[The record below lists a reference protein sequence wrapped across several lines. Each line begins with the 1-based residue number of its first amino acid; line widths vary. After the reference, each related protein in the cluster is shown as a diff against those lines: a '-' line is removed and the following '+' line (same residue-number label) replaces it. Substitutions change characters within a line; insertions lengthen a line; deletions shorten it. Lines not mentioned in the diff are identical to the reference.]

1 MKPVVREH
9 IQQLDVSL
17 GGGIVSEKIRVDT
30 IDNPILIIGLGGT
43 GIDALLRL
51 KYQINRRFKLPEDPL
66 SKKKMEKPS
75 NVEFLAFETN
85 EQDRNK
91 RYKGVGLDSI
101 NEFVLLSNAEIGGLL
116 QNRSILEPYITDWL
130 SPELSITD
138 GMNGAAGVRQAGRL
152 LLFTK
157 INQVVQAI
165 DKKIKT
171 LSVGTSKKLMVF
183 LLTGLSGG
191 TGSGCFLD
199 IAYIVRG
206 IIERDYGSAGI
217 DRVNTLGYLFTP
229 DVNLSNKSLSE
240 HTREYIKKNG
250 YAALKEL
257 DYWMNVDARGERFK
271 QQYGNILTVNS
282 PLPPFNLC
290 HLISAT
296 NTEGKLLENAYDYC
310 MNVTAENITNFM
322 ASEEKQSG
330 EEFAIHDYISN
341 IRTNIAQMNKMY
353 PANYDYNIIGA
364 SSAVLPIEEMTTYL
378 AYRLFGKM
386 ESMFEKAPSQEDVE
400 KFARKLGIDLD
411 TMVKTFESRVPE
423 PLPGYQNSER
433 LSYTNV
439 VKNQVINMDTELE
452 QTFLARARE
461 EYIKAKKQLP
471 GEIVQQFSDQVRRIF
486 LHPQQGPFYVSRLL
500 YTEKGFCL
508 LKMLLSYIET
518 LRENLTRIPRDI
530 EAAREQANERL
541 GDAKSAFVS
550 KEKKKNV
557 YIEAKINEY
566 WLMADVER
574 TEQMIE
580 FYEDLYEL
588 LNQENNRIYNVYT
601 EILNA
606 LNAIFAKNGD
616 ILLNGE
622 EQLDHKGN
630 KTYYWNI
637 VSVPDISKVINRMME
652 QKDVEDL
659 IRDFTQELLEHS
671 DRWIKEQEID
681 IVSSISD
688 FLTEKFGDLITKSM
702 EDFLVMKFGQEESIE
717 KFVERKIA
725 SKLDEEA
732 VPVFHLSNS
741 AGNLYFPSWGFVSVP
756 VQAPSI
762 LKGIRNYQSNSIGK
776 SNFTVKESEVKNR
789 IFWLNTKNGVPL
801 FVYTPLKVY
810 EESYERT
817 ILDKEGIGRH
827 LVQTDRANWTY
838 LPSPIPE
845 KSWGETYVNPRVQS
859 YNARVRAEFDRA
871 LGYKIIVEKGV
882 DQNTSNRF
890 AVVYTKPFDL
900 DQLLRAYDMQLGAA
914 KPNLGEVKRAATELK
929 RLLEDGLE
937 QENVKDIFGSINEEL
952 AKENLIRSPEQ
963 IARVRAEL
971 AKYEA
976 IQSKLKELE
985 AVINKNQDEEKWLD
999 QFIEAMYTGTI
1010 CKKGA
1015 LYVYDRDPEEE
1026 AWEPF
1031 ANLMKSVNYVEYEV
1045 YKHFRGLDERSRSTL
1060 LRKSSRRD
1068 QELTASEDISGLLV
1082 KLDDLFGVFLD
1093 ARERLEYEKV
1103 ELADGEERYQF
1114 YKQVASKLND
1124 IRRRLKS

>member
-1 MKPVVREH
+1 MKPIVREH

-66 SKKKMEKPS
+66 SKKKLEKPD

-85 EQDRNK
+85 EQDKGK
-91 RYKGVGLDSI
+91 RYKGIGLDPI

-116 QNRSILEPYITDWL
+116 QNRRILEPYITDWL

-171 LSVGTSKKLMVF
+171 LSVGTNKKLMVF

-199 IAYIVRG
+199 ISYIVRG

-217 DRVNTLGYLFTP
+217 DRVNILGYLFTP

-257 DYWMNVDARGERFK
+257 DYWMNVDSRGERF
-271 QQYGNILTVNS
+271 QQRYGNILTVNS

-296 NTEGKLLENAYDYC
+296 NTEGKLLESAYDYC

-353 PANYDYNIIGA
+353 PANYEYNIIGA

-378 AYRLFGKM
+378 GYRLFNKM
-386 ESMFEKAPSQEDVE
+386 EKMFVKAPSQEDVE
-400 KFARKLGIDLD
+400 KFVRKLGLDLD
-411 TMVKTFESRVPE
+411 TMIKTFESRVPE
-423 PLPGYQNSER
+423 PLPGYENSER
-433 LSYTNV
+433 LSYSNV
-439 VKNQVINMDTELE
+439 VKMQVVNMDTELE
-452 QTFLARARE
+452 QGFLTRARE
-461 EYIKAKKQLP
+461 EYIKMKKQLP
-471 GEIVQQFSDQVRRIF
+471 GEIMDQFADQLRRMF
-486 LHPQQGPFYVSRLL
+486 LHPEQGPFYVSRMI
-500 YTEKGFCL
+500 YTEKGFCI

-518 LRENLTRIPRDI
+518 LRESLHRIPRDI
-530 EAAREQANERL
+530 EAAADQAEQRL

-550 KEKKKNV
+550 KDKKKNF

-566 WLMADVER
+566 WLRADVER

-580 FYEDLYEL
+580 FYEDLYQL
-588 LNQENNRIYNVYT
+588 LNSENNRIYSVFT

-606 LNAIFAKNGD
+606 LNSIFEKNGD
-616 ILLNGE
+616 ILINGD

-637 VSVPDISKVINRMME
+637 VSVPDVAKVISKVME
-652 QKDVEDL
+652 QREVDDL
-659 IRDFTQELLEHS
+659 IRDFTLELLNHS
-671 DRWIKEQEID
+671 NQWVKEQEID
-681 IVSSISD
+681 IVSSISE
-688 FLTEKFGDLITKSM
+688 FLTEKFGDLITQSM
-702 EDFLVMKFGQEESIE
+702 EEFLIMKYGDEEPLE

-725 SKLDEEA
+725 SKLDDEA
-732 VPVFHLSNS
+732 VAVFHLSNS
-741 AGNLYFPSWGFVSVP
+741 AGNLHFPSWGFVSVP

-762 LKGIRNYQSNSIGK
+762 LKGIKNYQNNAIGK
-776 SNFTVKESEVKNR
+776 SNFTIKESQVKNR

-827 LVQTDRANWTY
+827 LVQTERDNWTY

-845 KSWGETYVNPRVQS
+845 KSWGDTYQNERVQR
-859 YNARVRAEFDRA
+859 YNERVRDEFNKA
-871 LGYKIIVEKGV
+871 LQWKVVVEKHI
-882 DQNTSNRF
+882 DENTSNRY
-890 AVVYTKPFDL
+890 ALTTTKAFDL
-900 DQLLRAYDMQLGAA
+900 DSFLAGYDLSLQTA
-914 KPNLGEVKRAATELK
+914 KPNLGEVKRAVMDMK
-929 RLLEDGLE
+929 RMLAEGLE
-937 QENVKDIFGSINEEL
+937 PVSTKDIFGSINEDM
-952 AKENLIRSPEQ
+952 AKENLIRTPKSIDRMRE
-963 IARVRAEL
+963 EL
-971 AKYEA
+971 SKYEA
-976 IQSKLKELE
+976 IAAKVAELE
-985 AVINKNQDEEKWLD
+985 QVLSLHQDEEKVLD
-999 QFIEAMYTGTI
+999 QFIEALYTGTI
-1010 CKKGA
+1010 TKKGA
-1015 LYVYDRDPEEE
+1015 LFVYDRDEEEE

-1031 ANLMKSVNYVEYEV
+1031 ANVMKSRDFVEYEV
-1045 YKHFRGLDERSRSTL
+1045 FQVFRGLDEKRRSTL
-1060 LRKSSRRD
+1060 MRKANRRD
-1068 QELTASEDISGLLV
+1068 TEMTASEDVSALLDR
-1082 KLDDLFGVFLD
+1082 LGEMYEVFLE
-1093 ARERLEYEKV
+1093 ARDRLEYEKI
-1103 ELADGEERYQF
+1103 ELEYGEDAYRF
-1114 YKQVASKLND
+1114 YKEVTSKLHA
-1124 IRRRLKS
+1124 IRRKLR

>member
-1 MKPVVREH
+1 MKPIVREH

-66 SKKKMEKPS
+66 SKKKRDKPD

-85 EQDRNK
+85 EQDRGK
-91 RYKGVGLDSI
+91 KYKGIGLDPL

-171 LSVGTSKKLMVF
+171 LSVGTNKKLMVF

-199 IAYIVRG
+199 ISYIVRG
-206 IIERDYGSAGI
+206 IIERDHGSAGI

-229 DVNLSNKSLSE
+229 DINLSNKSLSE

-257 DYWMNVDARGERFK
+257 DYWMNVDSRGERFQ

-341 IRTNIAQMNKMY
+341 IRTNIAQMNKAY
-353 PANYDYNIIGA
+353 PANYEYNIIGA

-378 AYRLFGKM
+378 GYRLFTKM
-386 ESMFEKAPSQEDVE
+386 EKMFEKAPSQEDTE
-400 KFARKLGIDLD
+400 KFARKIGVDLD
-411 TMVKTFESRVPE
+411 SMVKTFESRIPE
-423 PLPGYQNSER
+423 PLPGFENSER
-433 LSYTNV
+433 LSYNNV
-439 VKNQVINMDTELE
+439 VKHQAINMDTELE

-461 EYIKAKKQLP
+461 EYIKVKKQLP
-471 GEIVQQFSDQVRRIF
+471 GEIVAQFTDQLRRMF
-486 LHPQQGPFYVSRLL
+486 LHPEQGPIYVSRMI

-518 LRENLTRIPRDI
+518 LRENLVRIPRDI
-530 EAAREQANERL
+530 EAARDFSEETL
-541 GDAKSAFVS
+541 SDARSAFIS
-550 KEKKKNV
+550 KDKKKNA
-557 YIEAKINEY
+557 YIDAKINEY
-566 WLMADVER
+566 WLHADLER

-580 FYEDLYEL
+580 FYEDLYAL
-588 LNQENNRIYNVYT
+588 LNAENNRIYNVFT

-606 LNAIFAKNGD
+606 LKSIFEKNGD
-616 ILLNGE
+616 ILINAD
-622 EQLDHKGN
+622 EQADHKGN
-630 KTYYWNI
+630 KTYYWNL
-637 VSVPDISKVINRMME
+637 VSVPDISKVISKIME
-652 QKDVEDL
+652 QKEVDDL
-659 IRDFTQELLEHS
+659 IRDFAAELLDHS
-671 DRWIKEQEID
+671 NQWIKEQELD

-688 FLTEKFGDLITKSM
+688 FLSDKFGDLITQSM
-702 EDFLVMKFGQEESIE
+702 EEFLVMKFGHEESIE
-717 KFVERKIA
+717 KFVERNIA

-762 LKGIRNYQSNSIGK
+762 LKGIRNYQNNAVGK
-776 SNFTVKESEVKNR
+776 SHFTVKESEVKNR
-789 IFWLNTKNGVPL
+789 IFWLNTRNGVPL

-827 LVQTDRANWTY
+827 LVQTDKVNWTY
-838 LPSPIPE
+838 LPSPIPQ
-845 KSWGETYVNPRVQS
+845 KSWGDTYSNSRVRD
-859 YNARVRAEFDRA
+859 YNARIRSEFTRAVE
-871 LGYKIIVEKGV
+871 LNIVKLKDV
-882 DQNTSNRF
+882 DQTTSNRY
-890 AVVYTKPFDL
+890 AVVFTKPLHLADVL
-900 DQLLRAYDMQLGAA
+900 GGYDMQLHAS
-914 KPNLGEVKRAATELK
+914 KPNLGEVQRARAEL
-929 RLLEDGLE
+929 RRMLDEGLV
-937 QENVKDIFGSINEEL
+937 QESTKDIFGSINEEM
-952 AKENLIRSPEQ
+952 AQENLIRSPQ
-963 IARVRAEL
+963 LITRVREEI

-976 IQSKLKELE
+976 ILAKVTELE
-985 AVINKNQDEEKWLD
+985 KVLSQFQGEEKLQD
-999 QFIEAMYTGTI
+999 QFIEAFYTGTI

-1015 LYVYDRDPEEE
+1015 LYVYDRDAEEE

-1031 ANLMKSVNYVEYEV
+1031 ANLMKSQDFVEFEIFEQ
-1045 YKHFRGLDERSRSTL
+1045 FRQLDEKNRSILMRKASRRST
-1060 LRKSSRRD
+1060 
-1068 QELTASEDISGLLV
+1068 EMTASEDITPLLS
-1082 KLDDLFGVFLD
+1082 KLEELYEVFLD
-1093 ARERLEYEKV
+1093 ARDRLEYEKI
-1103 ELADGEERYQF
+1103 ELANGEEAYQF
-1114 YKQVASKLND
+1114 YKQMTSKLYA
-1124 IRRRLKS
+1124 IRRKLKS

>member
-17 GGGIVSEKIRVDT
+17 GGGIVSDKIRVDT
-30 IDNPILIIGLGGT
+30 IDNPMLIIGLGGT

-66 SKKKMEKPS
+66 SKKKRDKPD

-85 EQDRNK
+85 EQDRGK
-91 RYKGVGLDSI
+91 KYKGIGLDPI

-116 QNRSILEPYITDWL
+116 QNRSVLEPYITDWL
-130 SPELSITD
+130 SPEMSITD

-171 LSVGTSKKLMVF
+171 LSVGTNKKLMVF
-183 LLTGLSGG
+183 MLTGLSGG

-206 IIERDYGSAGI
+206 IIERDHGSAGI

-229 DVNLSNKSLSE
+229 DINLSNKSLSE

-257 DYWMNVDARGERFK
+257 DYWMNVDSRGERF
-271 QQYGNILTVNS
+271 QQRYGNILTVNS

-322 ASEEKQSG
+322 ASEEKASG

-353 PANYDYNIIGA
+353 PANYEYNIIGA

-378 AYRLFGKM
+378 AFRLFGKM
-386 ESMFEKAPSQEDVE
+386 DKMFEKAPSQDDVE
-400 KFARKLGIDLD
+400 TFARKLGIDLD

-423 PLPGYQNSER
+423 PLPGYENSER
-433 LSYTNV
+433 LSYNNV

-452 QTFLARARE
+452 QNFLARARE

-471 GEIVQQFSDQVRRIF
+471 GEVVGQFTDQIRRIF
-486 LHPQQGPFYVSRLL
+486 LHPEQGPFYVSRLI
-500 YTEKGFCL
+500 YTEKGFSL

-518 LRENLTRIPRDI
+518 LRENLHRIPRDI

-541 GDAKSAFVS
+541 GDAKSAFIS
-550 KEKKKNV
+550 RDKKKNI

-566 WLMADVER
+566 WLQADIER
-574 TEQMIE
+574 TEQLIE

-588 LNQENNRIYNVYT
+588 LNSENNRIYNVYT

-606 LNAIFAKNGD
+606 LNAIFAKNGE
-616 ILLNGE
+616 ILIQGD
-622 EQLDHKGN
+622 EQADHKGN
-630 KTYYWNI
+630 KTYYWNL
-637 VSVPDISKVINRMME
+637 VSVPDISKVIGKMME
-652 QKDVEDL
+652 SKDVDDL
-659 IRDFTQELLEHS
+659 IRDFTLELLNHS
-671 DRWIKEQEID
+671 NQWVREQDVD

-688 FLTEKFGDLITKSM
+688 FLGEKFGDLITQSM
-702 EDFLVMKFGQEESIE
+702 EDFLIMKFGHEESIE
-717 KFVERKIA
+717 KFVERNIA

-741 AGNLYFPSWGFVSVP
+741 SGNLYFPSWGFVSVP
-756 VQAPSI
+756 VGAPSI
-762 LKGIRNYQSNSIGK
+762 LKGIRNYQNNAVGK
-776 SNFTVKESEVKNR
+776 SHFTVKESQVKNR

-817 ILDKEGIGRH
+817 ILDKEGVGRH
-827 LVQTDRANWTY
+827 LVQTDKANWTY

-845 KSWGETYVNPRVQS
+845 KSWGDIYMNTRVQS
-859 YNARVRAEFDRA
+859 YNARVRAEFVKA
-871 LGYKIIVEKGV
+871 LTLKVIVEKDI

-890 AVVYTKPFDL
+890 AVVMTKPFDL
-900 DQLLRAYDMQLGAA
+900 VEYLRGYDLQLDSA
-914 KPNLGEVKRAATELK
+914 KPNLGEVKRALNEL
-929 RLLEDGLE
+929 RHLLIQGLE
-937 QENVKDIFGSINEEL
+937 KVSSKDIFGSISEDL
-952 AKENLIRSPEQ
+952 AKENLIRTPEL
-963 IARVRAEL
+963 ITRVREEL
-971 AKYEA
+971 AKYDMISA
-976 IQSKLKELE
+976 KASELE
-985 AVINKNQDEEKWLD
+985 QLLTQHQDEEKWFDHL
-999 QFIEAMYTGTI
+999 IEALYTETI
-1010 CKKGA
+1010 TKKGA

-1026 AWEPF
+1026 TWEPF
-1031 ANLMKSVNYVEYEV
+1031 ANLMKSQNYVEFEV
-1045 YKHFRGLDERSRSTL
+1045 FEHFRGLDEKSKSTL
-1060 LRKSSRRD
+1060 LRKAARRGT
-1068 QELTASEDISGLLV
+1068 ELTASEDISSLV
-1082 KLDDLFGVFLD
+1082 TKLDELYEAFLNGRD
-1093 ARERLEYEKV
+1093 QLEYEKI
-1103 ELADGEERYQF
+1103 ELSNGEEIYQF
-1114 YKQVASKLND
+1114 YKQMLSKLND
-1124 IRRRLKS
+1124 IRRKLK

>member
-1 MKPVVREH
+1 MKPIVREH

-17 GGGIVSEKIRVDT
+17 GGGIVSDKIRVDP

-66 SKKKMEKPS
+66 SKKKRDKPD

-85 EQDRNK
+85 EQDRSK
-91 RYKGVGLDSI
+91 RYKGIGLDPI
-101 NEFVLLSNAEIGGLL
+101 NEFVLLSNPEIGGLL

-171 LSVGTSKKLMVF
+171 LSVGTNKKLMVF

-206 IIERDYGSAGI
+206 IIERDHGSAGV

-229 DVNLSNKSLSE
+229 DINLSNKSLSE

-257 DYWMNVDARGERFK
+257 DYWMNVDHRGERFK
-271 QQYGNILTVNS
+271 QQYGNILNVNS

-322 ASEEKQSG
+322 ANEEKQSG

-341 IRTNIAQMNKMY
+341 IRTNIAQMNKVY
-353 PANYDYNIIGA
+353 PANYEYNIIGA

-378 AYRLFGKM
+378 AYRLFDKM
-386 ESMFEKAPSQEDVE
+386 EKMFHQAPTQEEVE
-400 KFARKLGIDLD
+400 KFARKLGVDLD
-411 TMVKTFESRVPE
+411 SIVKTFEARVPE
-423 PLPGYQNSER
+423 PLPGYENSER
-433 LSYTNV
+433 LSYANV
-439 VKNQVINMDTELE
+439 VKSQVVNLDTELE
-452 QTFLARARE
+452 QSFLARARE

-471 GEIVQQFSDQVRRIF
+471 GELLEQFSDQIRRLF
-486 LHPQQGPFYVSRLL
+486 LHPEQGPFYVSRLIH
-500 YTEKGFCL
+500 TEKGFCL

-518 LRENLTRIPRDI
+518 LRENLLRIPREI
-530 EAAREQANERL
+530 EAAQDHAQEKL

-550 KEKKKNV
+550 KEKKKNA

-566 WLMADVER
+566 WLHADVER

-580 FYEDLYEL
+580 FYEDLYDL
-588 LNQENNRIYNVYT
+588 LNRENNRIYSVFT

-606 LNAIFAKNGD
+606 LSSIFSKNGD
-616 ILLNGE
+616 ILTSGE
-622 EQLDHKGN
+622 EQVDHKGN

-637 VSVPDISKVINRMME
+637 VSVPDISKVVSGIME
-652 QKDVEDL
+652 QKDVDDL
-659 IRDFTQELLEHS
+659 IRDFAAELLDNS
-671 DRWIKEQEID
+671 NQWVKEQEID

-688 FLTEKFGDLITKSM
+688 FLSEKFGDLITKSM
-702 EDFLVMKFGQEESIE
+702 EDFLIIKYGQDEPIE
-717 KFVERKIA
+717 KFVERHIA

-741 AGNLYFPSWGFVSVP
+741 TGNLHFPSWGFVSVP
-756 VQAPSI
+756 VKAPSI
-762 LKGIRNYQSNSIGK
+762 LKGIRNYQNNAIGK
-776 SNFTVKESEVKNR
+776 SHFTVKESEVKNR
-789 IFWLNTKNGVPL
+789 IFWLNTRNGVPL

-827 LVQTDRANWTY
+827 LVQTERDNWTY

-845 KSWGETYVNPRVQS
+845 KSWGETYVNPRVKT
-859 YNARVRAEFDRA
+859 YNARVREEFAKA
-871 LGYKIIVEKGV
+871 LALKVIVEKDA
-882 DQNTSNRF
+882 DQNTSSRYS
-890 AVVYTKPFDL
+890 VVFTKPFSLQDKL
-900 DQLLRAYDMQLGAA
+900 AAYDMRLEAA
-914 KPNLGEVKRAATELK
+914 KPNLGEVKRAAVELK
-929 RLLEDGLE
+929 RLLAEGLP
-937 QENVKDIFGSINEEL
+937 QESVKDIFGSINEEM
-952 AKENLIRSPEQ
+952 AKENLIRSPQ
-963 IARVRAEL
+963 LTAAVRQEI
-971 AKYEA
+971 AKYDEIA
-976 IQSKLKELE
+976 AMAAKLDAVLE
-985 AVINKNQDEEKWLD
+985 QHQDEEKWLE
-999 QFIEAMYTGTI
+999 QFIEALYTGTVT
-1010 CKKGA
+1010 KKGA

-1031 ANLMKSVNYVEYEV
+1031 ANLMKSQNYVEYEV
-1045 YKHFRGLDERSRSTL
+1045 FVHFRGLDEKSHSTL
-1060 LRKSSRRD
+1060 MRKASRRAA
-1068 QELTASEDISGLLV
+1068 ELTASENIEPLLQT
-1082 KLDDLFGVFLD
+1082 LDELAARFLEGRD
-1093 ARERLEYEKV
+1093 SLEYERAA
-1103 ELADGEERYQF
+1103 LANGDEMYQF
-1114 YKQVASKLND
+1114 YKQVAAKLND
-1124 IRRRLKS
+1124 IRRRLK

>member
-17 GGGIVSEKIRVDT
+17 GGGIVSDKIRVDT

-66 SKKKMEKPS
+66 SKKKREKPD

-85 EQDRNK
+85 EQDRTK
-91 RYKGVGLDSI
+91 RYKGIGLDPI
-101 NEFVLLSNAEIGGLL
+101 NEFVLLSNPEIGGLL

-171 LSVGTSKKLMVF
+171 LSVGTNKKLMVF

-206 IIERDYGSAGI
+206 IIERDHGSAGI

-229 DVNLSNKSLSE
+229 DINLSNKSLSE

-257 DYWMNVDARGERFK
+257 DYWMNVDSRGERFK

-353 PANYDYNIIGA
+353 PANYEYNIIGA

-386 ESMFEKAPSQEDVE
+386 EKMFQHAPSQEDVE
-400 KFARKLGIDLD
+400 KFARKLGIDLES
-411 TMVKTFESRVPE
+411 MIKTFESRVPE
-423 PLPGYQNSER
+423 PLPGYENSER
-433 LSYTNV
+433 LSFANV
-439 VKNQVINMDTELE
+439 VKSQVVNMDTELE

-471 GEIVQQFSDQVRRIF
+471 GEVLEQFSEQIRRLF
-486 LHPQQGPFYVSRLL
+486 LHPEQGPFYVSRLI

-518 LRENLTRIPRDI
+518 LRENLLRIPRDI
-530 EAAREQANERL
+530 EAAQDQAHEKL

-550 KEKKKNV
+550 KEKKKNA
-557 YIEAKINEY
+557 YIEAKIHEY
-566 WLMADVER
+566 WLHADVER

-580 FYEDLYEL
+580 FYEDLYQL
-588 LNQENNRIYNVYT
+588 LNQENNRIYSVFT

-606 LNAIFAKNGD
+606 LSSIFAKNGD
-616 ILLNGE
+616 ILTSGE
-622 EQLDHKGN
+622 EQVDHKGN

-637 VSVPDISKVINRMME
+637 VSVPDISSVVSGIMDK
-652 QKDVEDL
+652 KDVDDL
-659 IRDFTQELLEHS
+659 IRDFSLELLNNS
-671 DRWIKEQEID
+671 NQWVKEQEID

-702 EDFLVMKFGQEESIE
+702 EDFLVIKYGQDESIE
-717 KFVERKIA
+717 KFVERFIA

-741 AGNLYFPSWGFVSVP
+741 TGNLHFPSWGFVSVP

-762 LKGIRNYQSNSIGK
+762 LKGIRNYQNNAVGK
-776 SNFTVKESEVKNR
+776 SHFTVKESEVKNR
-789 IFWLNTKNGVPL
+789 IFWLNTRNGVPL

-827 LVQTDRANWTY
+827 LVQTDKNNWTY

-845 KSWGETYVNPRVQS
+845 KSWGDTYTNSRVQS
-859 YNARVRAEFDRA
+859 YNSRVREEFAKA
-871 LGYKIIVEKGV
+871 LELKVIVEK
-882 DQNTSNRF
+882 DADHNTSNRYS
-890 AVVYTKPFDL
+890 AVFTKPFDL
-900 DQLLRAYDMQLGAA
+900 ESTLAAYDMRLDAP
-914 KPNLGEVKRAATELK
+914 KPNLGEVKRAAVELR
-929 RLLEDGLE
+929 RLLAEGLP
-937 QENVKDIFGSINEEL
+937 QEGDKDIFGSINEEL
-952 AKENLIRSPEQ
+952 AKENLIRTPEL
-963 IARVRAEL
+963 IARVRQEI
-971 AKYEA
+971 AKYDGIA
-976 IQSKLKELE
+976 AMAAKLDAVLE
-985 AVINKNQDEEKWLD
+985 QHQDEEKWLE
-999 QFIEAMYTGTI
+999 QFIEALYTETI
-1010 CKKGA
+1010 TKKGA

-1031 ANLMKSVNYVEYEV
+1031 ANLMKSRNYVEYEV
-1045 YKHFRGLDERSRSTL
+1045 FTHFRGLDEKNRSAL
-1060 LRKSSRRD
+1060 MRKASRRD
-1068 QELTASEDISGLLV
+1068 AELTASEDIQPLLQT
-1082 KLDDLFGVFLD
+1082 LDEL
-1093 ARERLEYEKV
+1093 AERFQEGRDSLEYEKV
-1103 ELADGEERYQF
+1103 ELANGEEMYQF
-1114 YKQVASKLND
+1114 YRQVAAKLND
-1124 IRRRLKS
+1124 IRRRLK

>member
-1 MKPVVREH
+1 MKPIVREH

-51 KYQINRRFKLPEDPL
+51 KYQINRRFKLPEDPV
-66 SKKKMEKPS
+66 SKRKRDKPE

-91 RYKGVGLDSI
+91 KYKGIGLDPI
-101 NEFVLLSNAEIGGLL
+101 NEFVLLSNAEVGGLL

-157 INQVVQAI
+157 INQVVQSI

-171 LSVGTSKKLMVF
+171 LSVGTNKKLMVF

-199 IAYIVRG
+199 ISYIVRG
-206 IIERDYGSAGI
+206 IIERDHGSAGI

-229 DVNLSNKSLSE
+229 DINLANKSLSE

-257 DYWMNVDARGERFK
+257 DYWMNVDSRGDRFK
-271 QQYGNILTVNS
+271 QQYGSILSVNS

-310 MNVTAENITNFM
+310 MNVTAENITNFIS
-322 ASEEKQSG
+322 SEEKQSG

-341 IRTNIAQMNKMY
+341 IRTNIAQMNKLY

-378 AYRLFGKM
+378 AYRLFAKM
-386 ESMFEKAPSQEDVE
+386 EKMFEQAPTQEDVE

-411 TMVKTFESRVPE
+411 SVIKTFEARVPE
-423 PLPGYQNSER
+423 PLPGFENSER
-433 LSYTNV
+433 LNYSNV
-439 VKNQVINMDTELE
+439 VKMQAVNMDTELE
-452 QTFLARARE
+452 QSFLVRARE
-461 EYIKAKKQLP
+461 EYIKVKKQLP
-471 GEIVQQFSDQVRRIF
+471 GEIVGQFTDQIRRTF
-486 LHPQQGPFYVSRLL
+486 LHPEQGPFYVSRLL

-508 LKMLLSYIET
+508 LKMLLSYIEA
-518 LRENLTRIPRDI
+518 LRESLQRLPRDI
-530 EAAREQANERL
+530 ESAREQAEERM

-550 KEKKKNV
+550 KDKKKNN

-566 WLMADVER
+566 WLHADLER

-580 FYEDLYEL
+580 FYEDLHQL
-588 LNQENNRIYNVYT
+588 LNNENNRIYNVFT
-601 EILNA
+601 EILNV
-606 LNAIFAKNGD
+606 LSSIFSKNGD
-616 ILLNGE
+616 ILLSNE

-630 KTYYWNI
+630 KTYYWNL
-637 VSVPDISKVINRMME
+637 VSVPDISEMISRMME
-652 QKDVEDL
+652 KKDGDDL
-659 IRDFTQELLEHS
+659 IRDFTQELLDHS
-671 DRWIKEQEID
+671 NQWVKEQEID
-681 IVSSISD
+681 IVSSISE
-688 FLTEKFGDLITKSM
+688 FLTDKFGDLITKSM
-702 EDFLVMKFGQEESIE
+702 EDFLVLKYGNEEPIE
-717 KFVERKIA
+717 RFVERNIA

-741 AGNLYFPSWGFVSVP
+741 SGNLHVPSWGFVSVP

-762 LKGIRNYQSNSIGK
+762 LKGIRNYQNNALGK
-776 SNFTVKESEVKNR
+776 SNFTIKESQVKNR
-789 IFWLNTKNGVPL
+789 IFWLNTRNGVPL

-817 ILDKEGIGRH
+817 IMDKEGIGRH
-827 LVQTDRANWTY
+827 LVQTDRVNWTF

-845 KSWGETYVNPRVQS
+845 KSWGDTYVNPRVQN
-859 YNARVRAEFDRA
+859 YNARVRGEFA
-871 LGYKIIVEKGV
+871 KAQGYGIVREKDV
-882 DQNTSNRF
+882 DHTTSNRY
-890 AVVYTKPFDL
+890 AVRLTKPFQLSEVL
-900 DQLLRAYDMQLGAA
+900 DGFNMQLGTA
-914 KPNLGEVKRAATELK
+914 KPLLGEVRRAVQELR
-929 RLLEDGLE
+929 RLLSEGLE
-937 QENVKDIFGSINEEL
+937 LARTKDIFGSYNEEL
-952 AKENLIRSPEQ
+952 AKENLIRSPELLGS
-963 IARVRAEL
+963 VREELVKYQAISEKAAEL
-971 AKYEA
+971 E
-976 IQSKLKELE
+976 QLLHQH
-985 AVINKNQDEEKWLD
+985 QDDEKWLD
-999 QFIEAMYTGTI
+999 QFIEALYTDAI

-1015 LYVYDRDPEEE
+1015 LFVYDRDEEE
-1026 AWEPF
+1026 DAWEPF
-1031 ANLMKSVNYVEYEV
+1031 ANLMKSGRYVEFEV
-1045 YKHFRGLDERSRSTL
+1045 FENFRKLGDKDRSTL
-1060 LRKSSRRD
+1060 LRKASRRVSD
-1068 QELTASEDISGLLV
+1068 MTASEDTAPLV
-1082 KLDDLFGVFLD
+1082 AKLDELFSVFLD
-1093 ARERLEYEKV
+1093 ARERLEYEKS
-1103 ELADGEERYQF
+1103 ELENGEELNQF
-1114 YKQVASKLND
+1114 YKDMTAKLSE
-1124 IRRRLKS
+1124 IRRKLR

>member
-1 MKPVVREH
+1 MKAIVREH

-51 KYQINRRFKLPEDPL
+51 KYQINRRFKLPEDPI
-66 SKKKMEKPS
+66 SKKRMDKPS

-85 EQDRNK
+85 EQDRSK
-91 RYKGVGLDSI
+91 RYKGIGLDPI

-171 LSVGTSKKLMVF
+171 LSVGTNKKLMVF
-183 LLTGLSGG
+183 MLTGLSGG
-191 TGSGCFLD
+191 TGSGTFLD

-206 IIERDYGSAGI
+206 IIERDHGSAGI

-229 DVNLSNKSLSE
+229 DINLANKSLSE

-257 DYWMNVDARGERFK
+257 DYWMNVDSRGERFR
-271 QQYGNILTVNS
+271 QQYGSILSVNS

-341 IRTNIAQMNKMY
+341 IRTNIAQMNKAY
-353 PANYDYNIIGA
+353 PANYEYNIIGA

-386 ESMFEKAPSQEDVE
+386 EKMFQKAPSQDDVE
-400 KFARKLGIDLD
+400 NFARKLGIDLD
-411 TMVKTFESRVPE
+411 TIVKTFESRVPE
-423 PLPGYQNSER
+423 PLPGFQNSER
-433 LSYTNV
+433 LSYANV
-439 VKNQVINMDTELE
+439 VKQQVVNMDTELE
-452 QTFLARARE
+452 QSFLARARE

-471 GEIVQQFSDQVRRIF
+471 GEVIGQFTEQVRRIF
-486 LHPQQGPFYVSRLL
+486 LHPEQGPFYVSRLIF
-500 YTEKGFCL
+500 TEKGFSL

-530 EAAREQANERL
+530 EAAREQSEEKF

-550 KEKKKNV
+550 KDKKKNT
-557 YIEAKINEY
+557 YIEAKINEF
-566 WLMADVER
+566 WLHADVER

-588 LNQENNRIYNVYT
+588 LNKENNRIYNVFT

-606 LNAIFAKNGD
+606 LNSIFAKNGD
-616 ILLNGE
+616 ILLNSD
-622 EQLDHKGN
+622 EQEDHKGN

-637 VSVPDISKVINRMME
+637 VSVPDISKVVGELME
-652 QKDVEDL
+652 SKDVDDL
-659 IRDFTQELLEHS
+659 IRDFSQELLDHS
-671 DRWIKEQEID
+671 NLWIKEQDMD
-681 IVSSISD
+681 IVSSISE
-688 FLTEKFGDLITKSM
+688 FLTTKFGDLITQSM
-702 EDFLVMKFGQEESIE
+702 EDFLLMKYGQDESIE
-717 KFVERKIA
+717 KFVERQIA
-725 SKLDEEA
+725 NKLDDEA

-741 AGNLYFPSWGFVSVP
+741 SGHLYFPSWGFVSVP

-762 LKGIRNYQSNSIGK
+762 LKGIRNYQNNAVGK
-776 SNFTVKESEVKNR
+776 SHFTVKESQVKNR

-827 LVQTDRANWTY
+827 LVQTEHANWTY

-845 KSWGETYVNPRVQS
+845 KSWGDVYTNARVRT
-859 YNARVRAEFDRA
+859 YNARVRTEFKQA
-871 LGYKIIVEKGV
+871 LERKIITEKGL
-882 DQNTSNRF
+882 DQNTSSRYT
-890 AVVYTKPFDL
+890 VIMTKPF
-900 DQLLRAYDMQLGAA
+900 QLRDVLGAYDMQIASA
-914 KPNLGEVKRAATELK
+914 KPNLGEVKRALNELK
-929 RLLEDGLE
+929 RILAEGIE
-937 QENVKDIFGSINEEL
+937 REGTKDIFGSINEDM
-952 AKENLIRSPEQ
+952 AQENLIRSPEL
-963 IARVRAEL
+963 IARVRE
-971 AKYEA
+971 
-976 IQSKLKELE
+976 ELE
-985 AVINKNQDEEKWLD
+985 KYREIQEQAKALSTLLGQHQDEEKWLD
-999 QFIEAMYTGTI
+999 HFIEAMYTGTI
-1010 CKKGA
+1010 IKKGA

-1031 ANLMKSVNYVEYEV
+1031 ANLMKSRNYAEYEV
-1045 YKHFRGLDERSRSTL
+1045 YGNFRGLDEKSRSTL
-1060 LRKSSRRD
+1060 LRKSSRREA
-1068 QELTASEDISGLLV
+1068 ELTSAEDIHPLLSR
-1082 KLDDLFGVFLD
+1082 LEELYTSFLESRD
-1093 ARERLEYEKV
+1093 RLEYERV
-1103 ELADGEERYQF
+1103 ELANGEEAYSF
-1114 YKQVASKLND
+1114 YKEMTTKLND
-1124 IRRRLKS
+1124 IRKRLK

>member
-1 MKPVVREH
+1 MKPIVREH

-17 GGGIVSEKIRVDT
+17 GGGIVSDKIRVDP

-66 SKKKMEKPS
+66 SKKKRDKPD

-85 EQDRNK
+85 EQDRSK
-91 RYKGVGLDSI
+91 RYKGIGLDPI
-101 NEFVLLSNAEIGGLL
+101 NEFVLLSNPEIGGLL

-171 LSVGTSKKLMVF
+171 LSVGTNKKLMVF

-206 IIERDYGSAGI
+206 IIERDHGSAGV

-229 DVNLSNKSLSE
+229 DINLSNKSLSE

-257 DYWMNVDARGERFK
+257 DYWMNVDHRGERFK
-271 QQYGNILTVNS
+271 QQYGNILNVNS

-322 ASEEKQSG
+322 ANEEKQSG

-341 IRTNIAQMNKMY
+341 IRTNIAQMNKVY
-353 PANYDYNIIGA
+353 PANYEYNIIGA

-378 AYRLFGKM
+378 AYRLFDKM
-386 ESMFEKAPSQEDVE
+386 EKMFHQAPTQEEVE
-400 KFARKLGIDLD
+400 KFARKLGVDLD
-411 TMVKTFESRVPE
+411 SIVKTFEARVPE
-423 PLPGYQNSER
+423 PLPGYENSER
-433 LSYTNV
+433 LSYANV
-439 VKNQVINMDTELE
+439 VKSQVVNLDTELE
-452 QTFLARARE
+452 QSFLARARE

-471 GEIVQQFSDQVRRIF
+471 GELLEQFSDQIRRLF
-486 LHPQQGPFYVSRLL
+486 LHPEQGPFYVSRLIH
-500 YTEKGFCL
+500 TEKGFCL

-518 LRENLTRIPRDI
+518 LRENLLRIPREI
-530 EAAREQANERL
+530 EAAQDHAQEKL

-550 KEKKKNV
+550 KEKKKNA

-566 WLMADVER
+566 WLHADVER

-580 FYEDLYEL
+580 FYEDLYDL
-588 LNQENNRIYNVYT
+588 LNRENNRIYSVFT

-606 LNAIFAKNGD
+606 LSSIFSKNGD
-616 ILLNGE
+616 ILTSGE
-622 EQLDHKGN
+622 EQVDHKGN

-637 VSVPDISKVINRMME
+637 VSVPDISKVVSGIME
-652 QKDVEDL
+652 QKDVDDL
-659 IRDFTQELLEHS
+659 IRDFAAELLDNS
-671 DRWIKEQEID
+671 NQWVKEQEID

-688 FLTEKFGDLITKSM
+688 FLSEKFGDLITKSM
-702 EDFLVMKFGQEESIE
+702 EDFLIIKYGQDEPIE
-717 KFVERKIA
+717 KFVERHIA

-741 AGNLYFPSWGFVSVP
+741 TGNLHFPSWGFVSVP
-756 VQAPSI
+756 VKAPSI
-762 LKGIRNYQSNSIGK
+762 LKGIRNYQNNAIGK
-776 SNFTVKESEVKNR
+776 SHFTVKESEVKNR
-789 IFWLNTKNGVPL
+789 IFWLNTRNGVPL

-827 LVQTDRANWTY
+827 LVQTEKNNWTY

-845 KSWGETYVNPRVQS
+845 KSWGETYVNPRVKT
-859 YNARVRAEFDRA
+859 YNGRVREEFAKA
-871 LGYKIIVEKGV
+871 LALKVIVEKDA
-882 DQNTSNRF
+882 DQNTSSRYS
-890 AVVYTKPFDL
+890 VVFTKPFSLQDKL
-900 DQLLRAYDMQLGAA
+900 AAYDMRLEAA
-914 KPNLGEVKRAATELK
+914 KPNLGEVKRAAVELK
-929 RLLEDGLE
+929 RLLAEGLP
-937 QENVKDIFGSINEEL
+937 QESVKDIFGSINEEM
-952 AKENLIRSPEQ
+952 AKENLIRSPQ
-963 IARVRAEL
+963 LTAAVRQEI
-971 AKYEA
+971 AKYDEIA
-976 IQSKLKELE
+976 AMAAKLDAVLE
-985 AVINKNQDEEKWLD
+985 QHQDEEKWLE
-999 QFIEAMYTGTI
+999 QFIEALYTGTVT
-1010 CKKGA
+1010 KKGA

-1031 ANLMKSVNYVEYEV
+1031 ANLMKSQNYVEYEV
-1045 YKHFRGLDERSRSTL
+1045 FVHFRGLDEKSHSTL
-1060 LRKSSRRD
+1060 MRKASRRAA
-1068 QELTASEDISGLLV
+1068 ELTASENIEPLLQT
-1082 KLDDLFGVFLD
+1082 LDELAARFLEGRD
-1093 ARERLEYEKV
+1093 SLEYERAA
-1103 ELADGEERYQF
+1103 LANGDEMYQF
-1114 YKQVASKLND
+1114 YKQVAAKLND
-1124 IRRRLKS
+1124 IRRRLK

>member
-17 GGGIVSEKIRVDT
+17 GGGIVSDKIRVET

-66 SKKKMEKPS
+66 SKKKREKPD

-85 EQDRNK
+85 EQDRSK
-91 RYKGVGLDSI
+91 KYKGIGLDPL

-116 QNRSILEPYITDWL
+116 QNRSILEPYITEWL

-171 LSVGTSKKLMVF
+171 LSVGTNKKLMVF
-183 LLTGLSGG
+183 LLSGLSGG

-199 IAYIVRG
+199 ISYIVRG
-206 IIERDYGSAGI
+206 IIERDHGSAGI

-257 DYWMNVDARGERFK
+257 DYWMNVDSRGERF
-271 QQYGNILTVNS
+271 QQKYGNILTVNS

-296 NTEGKLLENAYDYC
+296 NTEGKLLESAYDYT

-341 IRTNIAQMNKMY
+341 IRTNIAQMNKAY
-353 PANYDYNIIGA
+353 PANYEYNIIGA

-378 AYRLFGKM
+378 GYRLFNKM
-386 ESMFEKAPSQEDVE
+386 EKMFEKAPSQEEVE
-400 KFARKLGIDLD
+400 KFARKLGVDLD
-411 TMVKTFESRVPE
+411 SMVKTFESRVPE
-423 PLPGYQNSER
+423 PLPGYENSER
-433 LSYTNV
+433 LSYNNV
-439 VKNQVINMDTELE
+439 VKMQVVNLDTELE
-452 QTFLARARE
+452 QSFLARARE

-471 GEIVQQFSDQVRRIF
+471 GEIVGQFTDQLRRMF
-486 LHPQQGPFYVSRLL
+486 LHPEQGPFYVSRLI

-518 LRENLTRIPRDI
+518 LRENLHRIPREI
-530 EAAREQANERL
+530 EAAQDQANERL
-541 GDAKSAFVS
+541 GDAKSAFIS
-550 KEKKKNV
+550 KDKKKNMYV
-557 YIEAKINEY
+557 EAKINEY
-566 WLMADVER
+566 WLHADIER

-588 LNQENNRIYNVYT
+588 LNGENNRIYNVFT

-606 LNAIFAKNGD
+606 LNGIFEKNGD
-616 ILLNGE
+616 ILINGD
-622 EQLDHKGN
+622 EQTDHKGN
-630 KTYYWNI
+630 HTYYWNL
-637 VSVPDISKVINRMME
+637 VSVPDISKVISSIME
-652 QKDVEDL
+652 QKEVDDL
-659 IRDFTQELLEHS
+659 IRDFSMELLNHS
-671 DRWIKEQEID
+671 NQWIKEQELD

-688 FLTEKFGDLITKSM
+688 FLSEKFGDLITQSM
-702 EDFLVMKFGQEESIE
+702 EEFLIMKFGHEESID
-717 KFVERKIA
+717 KFVERNIA

-741 AGNLYFPSWGFVSVP
+741 SGNLYFPSWGFVSVP
-756 VQAPSI
+756 VKAPSI
-762 LKGIRNYQSNSIGK
+762 LKGIRNYQNNAVGK
-776 SNFTVKESEVKNR
+776 SHFTVKESEVKNR
-789 IFWLNTKNGVPL
+789 IFWLNTRNGVPL

-827 LVQTDRANWTY
+827 LVQTDKMNWTY

-845 KSWGETYVNPRVQS
+845 QSWGETYMNTRVQK
-859 YNARVRAEFDRA
+859 YNARVRNEFDQA
-871 LGYKIIVEKGV
+871 KTHKVIVEKGI
-882 DQNTSNRF
+882 DHNTSNRY
-890 AVVYTKPFDL
+890 AVIFTKSFDMTQVL
-900 DQLLRAYDMQLGAA
+900 QGYDLQLTAA
-914 KPNLGEVKRAATELK
+914 KPNLGEVKRAYIELK
-929 RLLEDGLE
+929 RLLSEGLE
-937 QENVKDIFGSINEEL
+937 QETAKDIFGSISEEL
-952 AKENLIRSPEQ
+952 AKENLIRSPEL
-963 IARVRAEL
+963 IKRTREEL
-971 AKYEA
+971 AKYAA
-976 IQSKLKELE
+976 IAAKVAEFEQLLGQY
-985 AVINKNQDEEKWLD
+985 QDEEKWQD
-999 QFIEAMYTGTI
+999 HFIEALYTGTVV
-1010 CKKGA
+1010 KKGA
-1015 LYVYDRDPEEE
+1015 LFVYDRDEEEE
-1026 AWEPF
+1026 AWEPL
-1031 ANLMKSVNYVEYEV
+1031 ANLMRIRDYAEYEV
-1045 YKHFRGLDERSRSTL
+1045 YSQFRKLDDKSRGTL
-1060 LRKSSRRD
+1060 LRKASRRD
-1068 QELTASEDISGLLV
+1068 AELTSSEDVSPLLI
-1082 KLDDLFGVFLD
+1082 KLEEMYDTFKD
-1093 ARERLEYEKV
+1093 ARDRLEHEKI
-1103 ELADGEERYQF
+1103 ELANGEEAYQF
-1114 YKQVASKLND
+1114 YKQLTTKLHAM
-1124 IRRRLKS
+1124 IRKLK

>member
-1 MKPVVREH
+1 MKPIVREH

-17 GGGIVSEKIRVDT
+17 GGGIVSDKIRVDP

-66 SKKKMEKPS
+66 SKKKRDKPD

-85 EQDRNK
+85 EQDRSK
-91 RYKGVGLDSI
+91 RYKGIGLDPI
-101 NEFVLLSNAEIGGLL
+101 NEFVLLSNPEIGGLL

-171 LSVGTSKKLMVF
+171 LSVGTNKKLMVF

-206 IIERDYGSAGI
+206 IIERDHGSAGV

-229 DVNLSNKSLSE
+229 DINLSNKSLSE

-257 DYWMNVDARGERFK
+257 DYWMNVDHRGERFK
-271 QQYGNILTVNS
+271 QQYGNILNVNS

-322 ASEEKQSG
+322 ANEEKQSG

-341 IRTNIAQMNKMY
+341 IRTNIAQMNKVY
-353 PANYDYNIIGA
+353 PANYEYNIIGA

-378 AYRLFGKM
+378 AYRLFDKM
-386 ESMFEKAPSQEDVE
+386 EKMFHQAPTQEEVE
-400 KFARKLGIDLD
+400 KFARKLGVDLD
-411 TMVKTFESRVPE
+411 SIVKTFEARVPE
-423 PLPGYQNSER
+423 PLPGYENSER
-433 LSYTNV
+433 LSYANV
-439 VKNQVINMDTELE
+439 VKSQVVNLDTELE
-452 QTFLARARE
+452 QSFLARARE

-471 GEIVQQFSDQVRRIF
+471 GELLEQFSDQIRRLF
-486 LHPQQGPFYVSRLL
+486 LHPEQGPFYVSRLIH
-500 YTEKGFCL
+500 TEKGFCL

-518 LRENLTRIPRDI
+518 LRENLLRIPREI
-530 EAAREQANERL
+530 EAAQDHAQEKL

-550 KEKKKNV
+550 KEKKKNA

-566 WLMADVER
+566 WLHADVER

-580 FYEDLYEL
+580 FYEDLYDL
-588 LNQENNRIYNVYT
+588 LNRENNRIYSVFT

-606 LNAIFAKNGD
+606 LSSIFSKNGD
-616 ILLNGE
+616 ILTSGE
-622 EQLDHKGN
+622 EQVDHKGN

-637 VSVPDISKVINRMME
+637 VSVPDISKVVSGIME
-652 QKDVEDL
+652 QKDVDDL
-659 IRDFTQELLEHS
+659 IRDFAAELLDNS
-671 DRWIKEQEID
+671 NQWVKEQEID

-688 FLTEKFGDLITKSM
+688 FLSEKFGDLITKSM
-702 EDFLVMKFGQEESIE
+702 EDFLIIKYGQDEPIE
-717 KFVERKIA
+717 KFVERHIA

-741 AGNLYFPSWGFVSVP
+741 TGNLHFPSWGFVSVP
-756 VQAPSI
+756 VKAPSI
-762 LKGIRNYQSNSIGK
+762 LKGIRNYQNNAIGK
-776 SNFTVKESEVKNR
+776 SHFTVKESEVKNR
-789 IFWLNTKNGVPL
+789 IFWLNTRNGVPL

-827 LVQTDRANWTY
+827 LVQTEKNNWTY

-845 KSWGETYVNPRVQS
+845 KSWGETYVNPRVKT
-859 YNARVRAEFDRA
+859 YNGRVREEFAKA
-871 LGYKIIVEKGV
+871 LALKVIVEKDA
-882 DQNTSNRF
+882 DQNTSSRYS
-890 AVVYTKPFDL
+890 VVFTKPFSLQDKL
-900 DQLLRAYDMQLGAA
+900 AAYDMRLEAA
-914 KPNLGEVKRAATELK
+914 KPNLGEVKRAAVELK
-929 RLLEDGLE
+929 RLLAEGLP
-937 QENVKDIFGSINEEL
+937 QESVKDIFGSINEEM
-952 AKENLIRSPEQ
+952 AKENLIRSPQ
-963 IARVRAEL
+963 LTAAVRQEI
-971 AKYEA
+971 AKYDEIA
-976 IQSKLKELE
+976 AMAAKLDAVLE
-985 AVINKNQDEEKWLD
+985 QHQDEEKWLE
-999 QFIEAMYTGTI
+999 QFIEALYTGTVT
-1010 CKKGA
+1010 KKGA

-1031 ANLMKSVNYVEYEV
+1031 ANLMKSQNYVEYEV
-1045 YKHFRGLDERSRSTL
+1045 FVHFRGLDEKSHSTL
-1060 LRKSSRRD
+1060 MRKASRRAA
-1068 QELTASEDISGLLV
+1068 ELTASENIDPLLQT
-1082 KLDDLFGVFLD
+1082 LDELAARFLEGRD
-1093 ARERLEYEKV
+1093 SLEYERAA
-1103 ELADGEERYQF
+1103 LANGDEMYQF
-1114 YKQVASKLND
+1114 YKQVAAKLND
-1124 IRRRLKS
+1124 IRRRLK

>member
-17 GGGIVSEKIRVDT
+17 GGGIVSDKIRVDT

-66 SKKKMEKPS
+66 SKKKRDKPD

-85 EQDRNK
+85 EQDRGK
-91 RYKGVGLDSI
+91 KYKGVGLDPI

-116 QNRSILEPYITDWL
+116 QNRSVLEPYITDWL
-130 SPELSITD
+130 SPEMSITD

-171 LSVGTSKKLMVF
+171 LSVGTNKKLMVF
-183 LLTGLSGG
+183 MLTGLAGG

-206 IIERDYGSAGI
+206 IIERDHGSAGV

-229 DVNLSNKSLSE
+229 DINLSNKSLSE

-257 DYWMNVDARGERFK
+257 DYWMNVDSRGERF
-271 QQYGNILTVNS
+271 QQRYGNILTVNS

-322 ASEEKQSG
+322 ASEEKASG

-341 IRTNIAQMNKMY
+341 ISTNIAQMNKMY

-378 AYRLFGKM
+378 AFRLFGKM
-386 ESMFEKAPSQEDVE
+386 EKMFEKAPSQDDVE
-400 KFARKLGIDLD
+400 TFARKLGIDLD

-423 PLPGYQNSER
+423 PLPGYENSER
-433 LSYTNV
+433 LSYSNV
-439 VKNQVINMDTELE
+439 VKNQVISMDTELE
-452 QTFLARARE
+452 QNFLARARE

-471 GEIVQQFSDQVRRIF
+471 GEIVEQFTEQIRRIF
-486 LHPQQGPFYVSRLL
+486 LHPEQGPFYVSRLI
-500 YTEKGFCL
+500 YTEKGFSL

-518 LRENLTRIPRDI
+518 LRENLHRIPRDV
-530 EAAREQANERL
+530 EAAKEQANERL

-550 KEKKKNV
+550 KDKKKNI

-566 WLMADVER
+566 WLQADVER

-580 FYEDLYEL
+580 FYEDLHEL
-588 LNQENNRIYNVYT
+588 LNNENTRIYNVYT

-606 LNAIFAKNGD
+606 LNTIFEKNGE
-616 ILLNGE
+616 ILIQGD
-622 EQLDHKGN
+622 EQADHKGN
-630 KTYYWNI
+630 KTYYWNL
-637 VSVPDISKVINRMME
+637 VSVPDISKVIGKMME
-652 QKDVEDL
+652 SKDVDDL
-659 IRDFTQELLEHS
+659 IRDFTLELLNHS
-671 DRWIKEQEID
+671 NQWVREQEVD
-681 IVSSISD
+681 IVSSISE
-688 FLTEKFGDLITKSM
+688 FLGDKFGDLITQSM
-702 EDFLVMKFGQEESIE
+702 EDFLIMKFGHEESIE
-717 KFVERKIA
+717 KFVERNIA

-741 AGNLYFPSWGFVSVP
+741 SGNLYFPSWGFVSVP
-756 VQAPSI
+756 VGAPSI
-762 LKGIRNYQSNSIGK
+762 LKGIRNYQDNSVGK
-776 SNFTVKESEVKNR
+776 SHFTIKESQVKNR

-827 LVQTDRANWTY
+827 LVQTEKANWTY

-845 KSWGETYVNPRVQS
+845 RSWGETYLNTRVQS
-859 YNARVRAEFDRA
+859 YNARVRNEFVKA
-871 LGYKIIVEKGV
+871 LSLKVIVEKDI

-890 AVVYTKPFDL
+890 TVVTTQPFNLPEYLRGYDL
-900 DQLLRAYDMQLGAA
+900 QLDSP
-914 KPNLGEVKRAATELK
+914 KPNLGEVKRAFNELK
-929 RLLEDGLE
+929 RLLSQGLE
-937 QENVKDIFGSINEEL
+937 KVSNKDIFGSISEDM
-952 AKENLIRSPEQ
+952 AKENLIRTPEL
-963 IARVRAEL
+963 ISRVREEI
-971 AKYEA
+971 AKYDKISAKATEF
-976 IQSKLKELE
+976 ELLM
-985 AVINKNQDEEKWLD
+985 NQHQVEDKWFD
-999 QFIEAMYTGTI
+999 QFIEALYTETI
-1010 CKKGA
+1010 TKKGA

-1026 AWEPF
+1026 SWEPF
-1031 ANLMKSVNYVEYEV
+1031 ANLMKSQNFVEFEV
-1045 YKHFRGLDERSRSTL
+1045 FGHFLGLDEKNKSTL
-1060 LRKSSRRD
+1060 LRKSTRRGT
-1068 QELTASEDISGLLV
+1068 ELTASEDISSLIT
-1082 KLDDLFGVFLD
+1082 KLDELYETFLNGRD
-1093 ARERLEYEKV
+1093 QLEYEKI
-1103 ELADGEERYQF
+1103 ELANGEETYQF
-1114 YKQVASKLND
+1114 YKQMLSKLND
-1124 IRRRLKS
+1124 IRRKLK

>member
-1 MKPVVREH
+1 MKPIVREH

-51 KYQINRRFKLPEDPL
+51 KYQINRRFRLPEDPL
-66 SKKKMEKPS
+66 SKKKMEKPN

-85 EQDRNK
+85 EQDRGK
-91 RYKGVGLDSI
+91 RYKGIGLDPI
-101 NEFVLLSNAEIGGLL
+101 NEFVLLSNPEIGGLL

-171 LSVGTSKKLMVF
+171 LSVGTNKKLMVF

-206 IIERDYGSAGI
+206 IIERDHGSAGI

-229 DVNLSNKSLSE
+229 DINLANKSLSE

-257 DYWMNVDARGERFK
+257 DYWMNVDSRGERF
-271 QQYGNILTVNS
+271 QQRYGNILSVNS
-282 PLPPFNLC
+282 PLAPFNLC

-296 NTEGKLLENAYDYC
+296 NTEGKLLENAYDYT

-353 PANYDYNIIGA
+353 PANYEYNIIGA

-378 AYRLFGKM
+378 GYRLFNKM
-386 ESMFEKAPSQEDVE
+386 EKMFEQAPTQEDVE
-400 KFARKLGIDLD
+400 KFARKLGVDLD
-411 TMVKTFESRVPE
+411 SMIKNFESRVPE
-423 PLPGYQNSER
+423 PLPGFENSER
-433 LSYTNV
+433 LSYANV
-439 VKNQVINMDTELE
+439 VKSQVVNMDTELE
-452 QTFLARARE
+452 QTFLTRARE

-471 GEIVQQFSDQVRRIF
+471 GEIVDQFSDAVRRMF
-486 LHPQQGPFYVSRLL
+486 LHPEQGPFYVSRLIH
-500 YTEKGFCL
+500 TDKGFCL
-508 LKMLLSYIET
+508 MKMLLSYIET
-518 LRENLTRIPRDI
+518 LRENLHRIPRDI
-530 EAAREQANERL
+530 EAAEELAYQRL
-541 GDAKSAFVS
+541 TDAKSAFVS
-550 KEKKKNV
+550 KDKKKNA
-557 YIEAKINEY
+557 YIFAKIDEY
-566 WLMADVER
+566 WLRADVER

-588 LNQENNRIYNVYT
+588 LNRENNRIYNVFT

-606 LNAIFAKNGD
+606 LNAIFERNGEILINGD
-616 ILLNGE
+616 
-622 EQLDHKGN
+622 EQVDHKGN

-637 VSVPDISKVINRMME
+637 VSVPDISKVITKAME
-652 QKDVEDL
+652 QKEVDDL
-659 IRDFTQELLEHS
+659 IRDFTLTLLNHS
-671 DRWIKEQEID
+671 NQWVKEQEID
-681 IVSSISD
+681 IVSSISE
-688 FLTEKFGDLITKSM
+688 FLTQKFGDLITQSM
-702 EDFLVMKFGQEESIE
+702 EEFLIMKYGQEESIE
-717 KFVERKIA
+717 KFVERTIA

-756 VQAPSI
+756 VKAPSI
-762 LKGIRNYQSNSIGK
+762 LKGIRNYQNNAVGK
-776 SNFTVKESEVKNR
+776 SHFTVKESQVKNR
-789 IFWLNTKNGVPL
+789 IFWLNTRNGVPL

-827 LVQTDRANWTY
+827 LVQTEKMNWTY

-845 KSWGETYVNPRVQS
+845 QSWGETYLNPRVKS
-859 YNARVRAEFDRA
+859 YNARVRTEFERA
-871 LGYKIIVEKGV
+871 TKYGVIKEKDA

-890 AVVYTKPFDL
+890 TVKFTKSFEMEAVMSS
-900 DQLLRAYDMQLGAA
+900 YDMQLNAA
-914 KPNLGEVKRAATELK
+914 KPNLGEVKRAVMELK
-929 RLLEDGLE
+929 RLLAGGLE
-937 QENVKDIFGSINEEL
+937 MASTKDIFGSTSEDM
-952 AKENLIRSPEQ
+952 AKENLIRSPEL
-963 IARVRAEL
+963 IIRVRAEL

-976 IQSKLKELE
+976 IDAKIAELE
-985 AVINKNQDEEKWLD
+985 KVLNQYQDEEKWLD
-999 QFIEAMYTGTI
+999 QFITAMYTGTI
-1010 CKKGA
+1010 TKKGA

-1031 ANLMKSVNYVEYEV
+1031 ANLMKSRDYVEYEV
-1045 YKHFRGLDERSRSTL
+1045 FERFRELDEKNLQTVM
-1060 LRKSSRRD
+1060 RKANRRD
-1068 QELTASEDISGLLV
+1068 NEMTASEDIAPLLE
-1082 KLDDLFGVFLD
+1082 KLEDLYQAFLD
-1093 ARERLEYEKV
+1093 ARDRLEYEKI
-1103 ELADGEERYQF
+1103 ELANGEDAYQF
-1114 YKQVASKLND
+1114 YKQITTKLHA
-1124 IRRRLKS
+1124 IRRKLK

>member
-17 GGGIVSEKIRVDT
+17 GGGIVSDKIRVDT

-66 SKKKMEKPS
+66 SKKKRDKPD

-85 EQDRNK
+85 EQDRGK
-91 RYKGVGLDSI
+91 KYKGVGLDPI

-116 QNRSILEPYITDWL
+116 QNRSVLEPYITDWL
-130 SPELSITD
+130 SPEMSITD

-171 LSVGTSKKLMVF
+171 LSVGTNKKLMVF
-183 LLTGLSGG
+183 MLTGLAGG

-206 IIERDYGSAGI
+206 IIERDHGSAGV

-229 DVNLSNKSLSE
+229 DINLSNKSLSE

-257 DYWMNVDARGERFK
+257 DYWMNVDSRGERF
-271 QQYGNILTVNS
+271 QQRYGNILTVNS

-322 ASEEKQSG
+322 ASEEKASG

-341 IRTNIAQMNKMY
+341 ISTNIAQMNKMY

-378 AYRLFGKM
+378 AFRLFGKM
-386 ESMFEKAPSQEDVE
+386 EKMFEKAPSQDEVE
-400 KFARKLGIDLD
+400 TFARKLGIDLD

-423 PLPGYQNSER
+423 PLPGFENSER
-433 LSYTNV
+433 LSYSNV
-439 VKNQVINMDTELE
+439 VKNQVISMDTELE
-452 QTFLARARE
+452 QNFLARARE

-471 GEIVQQFSDQVRRIF
+471 GEIVGQFTEQIRRIF
-486 LHPQQGPFYVSRLL
+486 LHPEQGPFFVSRLI
-500 YTEKGFCL
+500 YTEKGFSL

-518 LRENLTRIPRDI
+518 LRENLHRIPRDI

-550 KEKKKNV
+550 KDKKKNI

-566 WLMADVER
+566 WLQADVER

-580 FYEDLYEL
+580 FYEDLHEL
-588 LNQENNRIYNVYT
+588 LNNENTRIYNVYT

-606 LNAIFAKNGD
+606 LNAIFEKNGE
-616 ILLNGE
+616 ILIEGD
-622 EQLDHKGN
+622 EQSDHKGN
-630 KTYYWNI
+630 KTYYWNL
-637 VSVPDISKVINRMME
+637 VSVPDISKVIGKMME
-652 QKDVEDL
+652 SKDVDDL
-659 IRDFTQELLEHS
+659 IRDFTLELLNHS
-671 DRWIKEQEID
+671 NQWVREQEVD
-681 IVSSISD
+681 IVSSISE
-688 FLTEKFGDLITKSM
+688 FLGDKFGDLITQSM
-702 EDFLVMKFGQEESIE
+702 EDFLIMKFGHEESIE
-717 KFVERKIA
+717 KFVERNIA

-741 AGNLYFPSWGFVSVP
+741 SGNLYFPSWGFVSVP
-756 VQAPSI
+756 VGAPSI
-762 LKGIRNYQSNSIGK
+762 LKGIRNYQDNSVGK
-776 SNFTVKESEVKNR
+776 SHFTIKESQVKNR

-827 LVQTDRANWTY
+827 LVQTDKANWTY

-845 KSWGETYVNPRVQS
+845 RSWGETYMNTRVQS
-859 YNARVRAEFDRA
+859 YNARVRNEFVKA
-871 LGYKIIVEKGV
+871 LSLKVIMEKDI

-890 AVVYTKPFDL
+890 TVVMTQPFSLAEYLRGYDL
-900 DQLLRAYDMQLGAA
+900 QLDSP
-914 KPNLGEVKRAATELK
+914 KPNLGEVKRALNELK
-929 RLLEDGLE
+929 RLLSQGLE
-937 QENVKDIFGSINEEL
+937 KVSNKDIFGSISEDM
-952 AKENLIRSPEQ
+952 AKENLIRSPEL
-963 IARVRAEL
+963 ITRVREEL
-971 AKYEA
+971 AKYDKISAKATEF
-976 IQSKLKELE
+976 ELLLDQHQ
-985 AVINKNQDEEKWLD
+985 VEEKWFD
-999 QFIEAMYTGTI
+999 QFIEALYTETI
-1010 CKKGA
+1010 TKKGA

-1026 AWEPF
+1026 SWEPF
-1031 ANLMKSVNYVEYEV
+1031 ANLMKSQNYVEFEV
-1045 YKHFRGLDERSRSTL
+1045 FGHFLGLEEKSKSTL
-1060 LRKSSRRD
+1060 LRKSARRGT
-1068 QELTASEDISGLLV
+1068 ELTASEDITSLV
-1082 KLDDLFGVFLD
+1082 AKLDELYETFLNGRD
-1093 ARERLEYEKV
+1093 QLEYEKI
-1103 ELADGEERYQF
+1103 ELANGEETYQF
-1114 YKQVASKLND
+1114 YKQMLSKLND
-1124 IRRRLKS
+1124 IRRKLK

>member
-1 MKPVVREH
+1 MKPIVREH

-17 GGGIVSEKIRVDT
+17 GGGIVSDKIRVDT

-51 KYQINRRFKLPEDPL
+51 KYQINRRFRLPEDPL
-66 SKKKMEKPS
+66 SKKKRDKPD

-85 EQDRNK
+85 EQDRSK
-91 RYKGVGLDSI
+91 RYKGIGLDPI
-101 NEFVLLSNAEIGGLL
+101 NEFVLLSNPEIGGLL

-171 LSVGTSKKLMVF
+171 LSVGTNKKLMVF

-206 IIERDYGSAGI
+206 IIERDHGSAGI
-217 DRVNTLGYLFTP
+217 DRVNILGYLFTP
-229 DVNLSNKSLSE
+229 DINLSNKSLSE

-257 DYWMNVDARGERFK
+257 DYWMNVDHRSERFK
-271 QQYGNILTVNS
+271 QQYGNILNVNS

-322 ASEEKQSG
+322 ANEEKQSG

-341 IRTNIAQMNKMY
+341 IRTNIAQMNKVY
-353 PANYDYNIIGA
+353 PANYEYNIIGA

-378 AYRLFGKM
+378 AYRLFDKM
-386 ESMFEKAPSQEDVE
+386 EKMFHQAPTQEEVE
-400 KFARKLGIDLD
+400 KFARKLGVDLD
-411 TMVKTFESRVPE
+411 SIVKTFEARVPE
-423 PLPGYQNSER
+423 PLPGYENSER
-433 LSYTNV
+433 LSYANV
-439 VKNQVINMDTELE
+439 VKSQVVNLDTELE
-452 QTFLARARE
+452 QSFLARARE

-471 GEIVQQFSDQVRRIF
+471 GELLEQFSDQIRRLF
-486 LHPQQGPFYVSRLL
+486 LHPEQGPFYVSRLIH
-500 YTEKGFCL
+500 TEKGFCL

-518 LRENLTRIPRDI
+518 LRENLLRIPREI
-530 EAAREQANERL
+530 EAAQDHAQEKL

-550 KEKKKNV
+550 KEKKKNA

-566 WLMADVER
+566 WLHADVER

-580 FYEDLYEL
+580 FYEDLYDL
-588 LNQENNRIYNVYT
+588 LNRENNRIYSVFT

-606 LNAIFAKNGD
+606 LSSIFSKNGD
-616 ILLNGE
+616 ILTSGE
-622 EQLDHKGN
+622 EQVDHKGN

-637 VSVPDISKVINRMME
+637 VSVPDISKVVSGIME
-652 QKDVEDL
+652 QKDVDDL
-659 IRDFTQELLEHS
+659 IRDFAAELLDNS
-671 DRWIKEQEID
+671 NQWVKEQEID

-688 FLTEKFGDLITKSM
+688 FLSEKFGDLITKSM
-702 EDFLVMKFGQEESIE
+702 EDFLIIKYGQDEPIE
-717 KFVERKIA
+717 KFVERHIA

-741 AGNLYFPSWGFVSVP
+741 TGNLHFPSWGFVSVP
-756 VQAPSI
+756 VKAPSI
-762 LKGIRNYQSNSIGK
+762 LKGIRNYQNNAIGK
-776 SNFTVKESEVKNR
+776 SHFTVKESEVKNR
-789 IFWLNTKNGVPL
+789 IFWLNTRNGVPL

-827 LVQTDRANWTY
+827 LVQTERDNWTY

-845 KSWGETYVNPRVQS
+845 KSWGETYVNPRVKT
-859 YNARVRAEFDRA
+859 YNARVREEFAKA
-871 LGYKIIVEKGV
+871 LALKVIVEKDA
-882 DQNTSNRF
+882 DQNTSSRYS
-890 AVVYTKPFDL
+890 VVFTKPFSLQDKL
-900 DQLLRAYDMQLGAA
+900 AAYDMRLEAA
-914 KPNLGEVKRAATELK
+914 KPNLGEVKRAAVELK
-929 RLLEDGLE
+929 RLLAEGLP
-937 QENVKDIFGSINEEL
+937 QESVKDIFGSINEEM
-952 AKENLIRSPEQ
+952 AKENLIRSPQ
-963 IARVRAEL
+963 LTAAVRQEI
-971 AKYEA
+971 AKYDEIA
-976 IQSKLKELE
+976 AMAAKLDAVLE
-985 AVINKNQDEEKWLD
+985 QHQDEEKWLE
-999 QFIEAMYTGTI
+999 QFIEALYTGTVT
-1010 CKKGA
+1010 KKGA

-1031 ANLMKSVNYVEYEV
+1031 ANLMKSQNYVEYEV
-1045 YKHFRGLDERSRSTL
+1045 FVHFRGLDEKSHSTL
-1060 LRKSSRRD
+1060 MRKASRRAA
-1068 QELTASEDISGLLV
+1068 ELTASENIEPLLQT
-1082 KLDDLFGVFLD
+1082 LDELAARFLEGRD
-1093 ARERLEYEKV
+1093 SLEYERAA
-1103 ELADGEERYQF
+1103 LANGDEMYQF
-1114 YKQVASKLND
+1114 YKQVAAKLND
-1124 IRRRLKS
+1124 IRRRLK

>member
-1 MKPVVREH
+1 MKPIVREH

-17 GGGIVSEKIRVDT
+17 GGGIVSDKIRVDT

-51 KYQINRRFKLPEDPL
+51 KYQINRRFKLPQDPI
-66 SKKKMEKPS
+66 SKKKREKPD
-75 NVEFLAFETN
+75 NVEFLALETN

-91 RYKGVGLDSI
+91 KYRGIGLDPL

-116 QNRSILEPYITDWL
+116 QNRSILEPYITEWL

-171 LSVGTSKKLMVF
+171 LSVGTNKKLMVF
-183 LLTGLSGG
+183 LLSGLSGG

-199 IAYIVRG
+199 ISYIVRG

-229 DVNLSNKSLSE
+229 DVNLANKSLSE

-257 DYWMNVDARGERFK
+257 DYWMNVDSRGERFRQK
-271 QQYGNILTVNS
+271 YGNILTVNS

-341 IRTNIAQMNKMY
+341 IRTNIAQMNRTY
-353 PANYDYNIIGA
+353 PANYEYNIIGA

-378 AYRLFGKM
+378 GYRLFQKM
-386 ESMFEKAPSQEDVE
+386 EKMFHKAPTQEEVE
-400 KFARKLGIDLD
+400 KFARKLGVDLD
-411 TMVKTFESRVPE
+411 TLVKTFESRVPE
-423 PLPGYQNSER
+423 PLPGYENSER
-433 LSYTNV
+433 LSYNNV
-439 VKNQVINMDTELE
+439 VKLQVVNMDTELE

-471 GEIVQQFSDQVRRIF
+471 GEIAGSFTDQIRRMF
-486 LHPQQGPFYVSRLL
+486 LHPEQGPFYVSRLI

-518 LRENLTRIPRDI
+518 LRENLLRLPRDI
-530 EAAREQANERL
+530 EAAQDQANERL
-541 GDAKSAFVS
+541 GDAKSAFIS
-550 KEKKKNV
+550 KDKKKNM
-557 YIEAKINEY
+557 YIEAKIQEY
-566 WLMADVER
+566 WLHADVER

-580 FYEDLYEL
+580 FYEDLYQL
-588 LNQENNRIYNVYT
+588 LNQENNRIYGVFT

-606 LNAIFAKNGD
+606 LNSIFEKNGD
-616 ILLNGE
+616 ILINGE
-622 EQLDHKGN
+622 EQADHKGN
-630 KTYYWNI
+630 RTYYWNI
-637 VSVPDISKVINRMME
+637 VSVPDISKVISNIMD
-652 QKDVEDL
+652 QKEVDDL
-659 IRDFTQELLEHS
+659 IRDFSLELLDHS
-671 DRWIKEQEID
+671 NQWIKEQELD

-688 FLTEKFGDLITKSM
+688 FLSDKFGDLITQSM
-702 EDFLVMKFGQEESIE
+702 EEFLIMKFGNDESID
-717 KFVERKIA
+717 KFVERQIA
-725 SKLDEEA
+725 SKLDDEA

-741 AGNLYFPSWGFVSVP
+741 SGNLHFPKWGFVSVP
-756 VQAPSI
+756 VKAPSI
-762 LKGIRNYQSNSIGK
+762 LKGIRNYQNNAVGK

-789 IFWLNTKNGVPL
+789 IFWLNTHNGVPL

-827 LVQTDRANWTY
+827 LVQTDKANWTY

-845 KSWGETYVNPRVQS
+845 QSWGDTYRNERVEQ
-859 YNARVRAEFDRA
+859 YNARVRAEFD
-871 LGYKIIVEKGV
+871 LGLKHNAVVAKSM
-882 DQNTSNRF
+882 DDNTSNRYS
-890 AVVYTKPFDL
+890 VVFTKPFRLQDMLKDYDL
-900 DQLLRAYDMQLGAA
+900 QLQAA
-914 KPNLGEVKRAATELK
+914 KPNLGEVKRAYLELK
-929 RLLEDGLE
+929 RLLEEGLE
-937 QENVKDIFGSINEEL
+937 QVGTKDIFGSINENL
-952 AKENLIRSPEQ
+952 ARENLIRSPEL
-963 IARVRAEL
+963 IAHLREEL

-976 IQSKLKELE
+976 IRAQAEQFEQLLSQH
-985 AVINKNQDEEKWLD
+985 QDEEKWQD
-999 QFIEAMYTGTI
+999 HFIEALYTGTI

-1015 LYVYDRDPEEE
+1015 LYVYDRDEEEE

-1031 ANLMKSVNYVEYEV
+1031 ANLMKSRDYVEFEV
-1045 YKHFRGLDERSRSTL
+1045 YEHFRSLDEKLRGTL
-1060 LRKSSRRD
+1060 LRKSARRAA
-1068 QELTASEDISGLLV
+1068 EMTATEDVAPLLA
-1082 KLDDLFGVFLD
+1082 KLDELYAVFLE
-1093 ARERLEYEKV
+1093 ARERLEYEKI
-1103 ELADGEERYQF
+1103 ELANGEDTYQF
-1114 YKQVASKLND
+1114 YKQLTTKLNA
-1124 IRRRLKS
+1124 IRRKLK

>member
-1 MKPVVREH
+1 MKPIVREH

-66 SKKKMEKPS
+66 SKRKLEKPN

-91 RYKGVGLDSI
+91 KYKGIGLDPI
-101 NEFVLLSNAEIGGLL
+101 NEFVLLSNAEVGGLL

-157 INQVVQAI
+157 INQVVQSI

-199 IAYIVRG
+199 ISYIVRG
-206 IIERDYGSAGI
+206 IIERDHGSAGV

-229 DVNLSNKSLSE
+229 DINLANKSLSE

-271 QQYGNILTVNS
+271 QQYGSILSVNS

-322 ASEEKQSG
+322 ASEDKQSG

-341 IRTNIAQMNKMY
+341 IRTNIAQMNKQY

-364 SSAVLPIEEMTTYL
+364 SSAVLPIEEMTTFL
-378 AYRLFGKM
+378 AYRLFSKM
-386 ESMFEKAPSQEDVE
+386 DKMFHKAPTQDDVE

-411 TMVKTFESRVPE
+411 TMIKTFESRVPE
-423 PLPGYQNSER
+423 PLPGFENSER
-433 LSYTNV
+433 LNYSNV
-439 VKNQVINMDTELE
+439 VKMQVVNMDTELE
-452 QTFLARARE
+452 QTFLTRARE
-461 EYIKAKKQLP
+461 EYVKAKKQLP
-471 GEIVQQFSDQVRRIF
+471 GEIVGQFTDQIRRTF
-486 LHPQQGPFYVSRLL
+486 LHPEQGPFYVSRLL
-500 YTEKGFCL
+500 HTEKGFCL
-508 LKMLLSYIET
+508 LKMLLSYIEV
-518 LRENLTRIPRDI
+518 LRETLLRLPRDI
-530 EAAREQANERL
+530 ESASIQAEERM

-550 KEKKKNV
+550 KDKKKNS

-566 WLMADVER
+566 WLRADVER

-580 FYEDLYEL
+580 FYEDLYQL
-588 LNQENNRIYNVYT
+588 LNNENNRFYSVFTEVLNV
-601 EILNA
+601 LNG
-606 LNAIFAKNGD
+606 IFAKNGD
-616 ILLNGE
+616 ILINGD
-622 EQLDHKGN
+622 EQADHKGN
-630 KTYYWNI
+630 KTYYWNL
-637 VSVPDISKVINRMME
+637 VGVPDISDVIARIME
-652 QKDVEDL
+652 KKDVDDL
-659 IRDFTQELLEHS
+659 IRDFSQGLLDHS
-671 DRWIKEQEID
+671 DQWVKEKDID
-681 IVSSISD
+681 IVNSISD
-688 FLTEKFGDLITKSM
+688 FLTDKFGDLITRSM
-702 EDFLVMKFGQEESIE
+702 EDFLVMKYGNDESIE
-717 KFVERKIA
+717 KFVERFIA
-725 SKLDEEA
+725 TKLDEEA
-732 VPVFHLSNS
+732 VAVFNLSNS
-741 AGNLYFPSWGFVSVP
+741 SGNLHFPSWGFVSVP
-756 VQAPSI
+756 QHAPSI
-762 LKGIRNYQSNSIGK
+762 LKGIRNYQSNAVGK
-776 SNFTVKESEVKNR
+776 SHFTIKESEVKNR

-817 ILDKEGIGRH
+817 ILDKEGVGRH
-827 LVQTDRANWTY
+827 LVMTEKVNWTN

-845 KSWGETYVNPRVQS
+845 KSWGDTYSNARVKG
-859 YNARVRAEFDRA
+859 YNARVRAEFQRA
-871 LGYKIIVEKGV
+871 LGYRIISEKGV
-882 DQNTSNRF
+882 DNSMSSRY
-890 AVVYTKPFDL
+890 AVQFTQPF
-900 DQLLRAYDMQLGAA
+900 QLQALLSSYNMEASAA
-914 KPNLGEVKRAATELK
+914 KPNLGEVKRAVIELR
-929 RLLEDGLE
+929 RLLAEGLAPDG
-937 QENVKDIFGSINEEL
+937 VKDIFGSLNEDL
-952 AKENLIRSPEQ
+952 AQENLIRSPELL
-963 IARVRAEL
+963 ARVREEL
-971 AKYEA
+971 AKYDA
-976 IQSKLKELE
+976 ISDKVAELE
-985 AVINKNQDEEKWLD
+985 KLLSLHQDEEKWLD
-999 QFIEAMYTGTI
+999 QFIEALYTETI
-1010 CKKGA
+1010 VKKGA

-1026 AWEPF
+1026 AWAPF
-1031 ANLMKSVNYVEYEV
+1031 ANLMKSSSFVEHEV
-1045 YKHFRGLDERSRSTL
+1045 FESFRGLDEKNRAAL
-1060 LRKSSRRD
+1060 LRKASRRVTD
-1068 QELTASEDISGLLV
+1068 LTATEDTKLLV
-1082 KLDDLFGVFLD
+1082 HKLDELFSAFLD
-1093 ARERLEYEKV
+1093 ARDRLEYERI
-1103 ELADGEERYQF
+1103 ELANGEDLYQF
-1114 YKQVASKLND
+1114 YKQMTSKLND
-1124 IRRRLKS
+1124 IRRKLK

>member
-1 MKPVVREH
+1 MKPIVREH

-66 SKKKMEKPS
+66 SKKKMDKPN

-85 EQDRNK
+85 EQDRGK
-91 RYKGVGLDSI
+91 RYKGIGLDPI
-101 NEFVLLSNAEIGGLL
+101 NEFVLLSNPEIGGLL
-116 QNRSILEPYITDWL
+116 QNRSVLEPYITDWL

-171 LSVGTSKKLMVF
+171 LSVGTNKKLMVF

-206 IIERDYGSAGI
+206 IIERDHGSAGI

-229 DVNLSNKSLSE
+229 DINLSNKSLSE

-257 DYWMNVDARGERFK
+257 DYWMNVDSRGERF
-271 QQYGNILTVNS
+271 QQKYGNILTVNS

-296 NTEGKLLENAYDYC
+296 NTEGKLLENAYDYT

-353 PANYDYNIIGA
+353 PANYEYNIIGA

-378 AYRLFGKM
+378 GYRLFQKM
-386 ESMFEKAPSQEDVE
+386 EKMFIKAPSQEDVE
-400 KFARKLGIDLD
+400 KFARKLGVDLD
-411 TMVKTFESRVPE
+411 TMIKTFESRVPE
-423 PLPGYQNSER
+423 PLPGFENSER
-433 LSYTNV
+433 LSYSNV
-439 VKNQVINMDTELE
+439 IKTQAVNMDTELE
-452 QTFLARARE
+452 QTFLVRARE

-471 GEIVQQFSDQVRRIF
+471 GEIAGQFTDQVRRMF
-486 LHPQQGPFYVSRLL
+486 LHPEQGPFYVSRLIH
-500 YTEKGFCL
+500 TDKGFCL

-530 EAAREQANERL
+530 EAAEELAYQRL

-550 KEKKKNV
+550 KDKKKNA
-557 YIEAKINEY
+557 YIYAKIDEY
-566 WLMADVER
+566 WLRADIER

-580 FYEDLYEL
+580 FYEDLYDL
-588 LNQENNRIYNVYT
+588 LNRENNRIYNVYT
-601 EILNA
+601 EVLNA
-606 LNAIFAKNGD
+606 LNTIFAKNGD
-616 ILLNGE
+616 ILINGD
-622 EQLDHKGN
+622 EQKDHKGN
-630 KTYYWNI
+630 RTYYWNI
-637 VSVPDISKVINRMME
+637 VSVPDISKVISKAME
-652 QKDVEDL
+652 QKEVDDL
-659 IRDFTQELLEHS
+659 IRDFNLAILEQS
-671 DRWIKEQEID
+671 NQWVKEQEVD
-681 IVSSISD
+681 IVNSISD
-688 FLTEKFGDLITKSM
+688 FLTQKFGDLITQSM
-702 EDFLVMKFGQEESIE
+702 EEFLIMKYGQEESIE
-717 KFVERKIA
+717 KFVERNIA

-741 AGNLYFPSWGFVSVP
+741 AGSLYFPSWGFVSVP
-756 VQAPSI
+756 VNAPSI
-762 LKGIRNYQSNSIGK
+762 LKGIRNYQNHAVGK
-776 SNFTVKESEVKNR
+776 SHFTIKESEVKNR
-789 IFWLNTKNGVPL
+789 IFWLNTRNGVPL

-827 LVQTDRANWTY
+827 LVQTEKMNWTY

-859 YNARVRAEFDRA
+859 YNARVREEFTRA
-871 LGYKIIVEKGV
+871 CGFGVIIEKHD
-882 DQNTSNRF
+882 DQNTSNRYTVRF
-890 AVVYTKPFDL
+890 TKPLDL
-900 DQLLRAYDMQLGAA
+900 DAWMQRYDMQLHAA
-914 KPNLGEVKRAATELK
+914 KPNLGEVKRAVVELK
-929 RLLEDGLE
+929 RLLDGGLE
-937 QENVKDIFGSINEEL
+937 QAGTKDIFGSINEEL
-952 AKENLIRSPEQ
+952 AKENLIRSPEL
-963 IARVRAEL
+963 ILRVREELVKYTAVEAKIAEL
-971 AKYEA
+971 TQVLDLHKG
-976 IQSKLKELE
+976 
-985 AVINKNQDEEKWLD
+985 EEKWLD
-999 QFIEAMYTGTI
+999 QYIEALYTGTI
-1010 CKKGA
+1010 VKKGA
-1015 LYVYDRDPEEE
+1015 LYVYDRDEEEE

-1031 ANLMKSVNYVEYEV
+1031 ANVLRSHDYIEFEV
-1045 YKHFRGLDERSRSTL
+1045 FNRFRQLDEKQLNTL
-1060 LRKSSRRD
+1060 MRKASRRD
-1068 QELTASEDISGLLV
+1068 AELTASEDIAPLV
-1082 KLDDLFGVFLD
+1082 AKLDELYEAYLD
-1093 ARERLEYEKV
+1093 ARGRLEYEKI
-1103 ELADGEERYQF
+1103 ELAHGEDAYQF
-1114 YKQVASKLND
+1114 YKEMTTKLHA
-1124 IRRRLKS
+1124 IRRKLK

>member
-1 MKPVVREH
+1 MKPIVREH

-17 GGGIVSEKIRVDT
+17 GGGIVSDKIRVDT

-51 KYQINRRFKLPEDPL
+51 KYQINRRFKLPEDPI
-66 SKKKMEKPS
+66 SKKKREKPD

-91 RYKGVGLDSI
+91 KYRGIGLDPL

-116 QNRSILEPYITDWL
+116 QNRSILESYITEWL

-157 INQVVQAI
+157 INHVVQAI

-171 LSVGTSKKLMVF
+171 LSVGTNKKLMVF
-183 LLTGLSGG
+183 LLSGLSGG

-199 IAYIVRG
+199 ISYIVRG

-217 DRVNTLGYLFTP
+217 DRVHTLGYLFTP

-257 DYWMNVDARGERFK
+257 DYWMNVDSRSERFRQK
-271 QQYGNILTVNS
+271 YGNILTVNS

-341 IRTNIAQMNKMY
+341 IRTNIAQMNRAY
-353 PANYDYNIIGA
+353 PANYEYNIIGA
-364 SSAVLPIEEMTTYL
+364 SSAVLPLEEMTTYL
-378 AYRLFGKM
+378 GYRLFQKM
-386 ESMFEKAPSQEDVE
+386 EKMFQQAPSQEEVE
-400 KFARKLGIDLD
+400 KFARKLGVDLD
-411 TMVKTFESRVPE
+411 TMAKMFESRVPE
-423 PLPGYQNSER
+423 PLPGYENSER
-433 LSYTNV
+433 LSYNHVIKMQV
-439 VKNQVINMDTELE
+439 VNMDTELE

-471 GEIVQQFSDQVRRIF
+471 GEIVGSFTDQIRRMF
-486 LHPQQGPFYVSRLL
+486 LHPEQGPFYVSRLL

-518 LRENLTRIPRDI
+518 LRENLHHLPRDI
-530 EAAREQANERL
+530 EAAQEQADERL
-541 GDAKSAFVS
+541 GDAKSAFIS
-550 KEKKKNV
+550 KDKKKNR
-557 YIEAKINEY
+557 YIEAKIQEY
-566 WLMADVER
+566 WLHADVER

-580 FYEDLYEL
+580 FYEDLYQL
-588 LNQENNRIYNVYT
+588 LNQENNRIYSIYT

-606 LNAIFAKNGD
+606 LNSIFEKNGD
-616 ILLNGE
+616 ILIHGE
-622 EQLDHKGN
+622 EQADHKGN
-630 KTYYWNI
+630 RTYYWNI
-637 VSVPDISKVINRMME
+637 VSVPDISKVISNLMD
-652 QKDVEDL
+652 QKEVDDL
-659 IRDFTQELLEHS
+659 IRDFSLELLNHS
-671 DRWIKEQEID
+671 NQWIKEQELD

-688 FLTEKFGDLITKSM
+688 FLSDKFGDLITQSM
-702 EDFLVMKFGQEESIE
+702 EEFLIMKFGHDESID
-717 KFVERKIA
+717 KFVERQIA
-725 SKLDEEA
+725 SKLDDEA

-741 AGNLYFPSWGFVSVP
+741 SGNLHFPRWGFVSVP
-756 VQAPSI
+756 VKAPSI
-762 LKGIRNYQSNSIGK
+762 LKGIRNYQNNAVGK

-789 IFWLNTKNGVPL
+789 IFWLNTHNGVPL
-801 FVYTPLKVY
+801 FVYTPLQVY

-827 LVQTDRANWTY
+827 LVQTDKANWTY

-845 KSWGETYVNPRVQS
+845 QAWGDTYLNERVQK
-859 YNARVRAEFDRA
+859 YNARVRAEFERGFRFKA
-871 LGYKIIVEKGV
+871 VIEKGM
-882 DQNTSNRF
+882 DDNTSNRYT
-890 AVVYTKPFDL
+890 VVFTKPFNLDEMLKGFDL
-900 DQLLRAYDMQLGAA
+900 QIQAV
-914 KPNLGEVKRAATELK
+914 KPNLGEVKRAYLDLK
-929 RLLEDGLE
+929 RLLEEGLE
-937 QENVKDIFGSINEEL
+937 QEGSKDIFGSMNEEL
-952 AKENLIRSPEQ
+952 AKDNLIRSPEL
-963 IARVRAEL
+963 IMRLREEL

-976 IQSKLKELE
+976 IE
-985 AVINKNQDEEKWLD
+985 AKMAEFEQLLNLHKDEEKWQD

-1015 LYVYDRDPEEE
+1015 LYVYDRDEEEE
-1026 AWEPF
+1026 AWDPF
-1031 ANLMKSVNYVEYEV
+1031 ANLMKSLDFVEYEV
-1045 YKHFRGLDERSRSTL
+1045 YEHFRGLDEKHRGAL
-1060 LRKSSRRD
+1060 LRKAARRAA
-1068 QELTASEDISGLLV
+1068 EMTATEDVTLLLA
-1082 KLDDLFGVFLD
+1082 KLDELYAASLE
-1093 ARERLEYEKV
+1093 ARERLEFEKI
-1103 ELADGEERYQF
+1103 ELAHGEDAYQF
-1114 YKQVASKLND
+1114 YKQLTTKLNA
-1124 IRRRLKS
+1124 IRRKLK

>member
-1 MKPVVREH
+1 MKPIVREH

-17 GGGIVSEKIRVDT
+17 GGGIVSDKIRVDT

-66 SKKKMEKPS
+66 SKKKMDKPD

-85 EQDRNK
+85 EQDKNK
-91 RYKGVGLDSI
+91 KYKGVGLDPI

-116 QNRSILEPYITDWL
+116 QNRSVLEPYITDWL
-130 SPELSITD
+130 SPEMSITD

-171 LSVGTSKKLMVF
+171 LSVGTNKKLMVF

-206 IIERDYGSAGI
+206 IIERDHGSAGI

-229 DVNLSNKSLSE
+229 DINLANKSLSE

-257 DYWMNVDARGERFK
+257 DYWMNVDSRGERFK

-341 IRTNIAQMNKMY
+341 IRTNIAQMNKTY
-353 PANYDYNIIGA
+353 PANYEYNIIGA

-386 ESMFEKAPSQEDVE
+386 EKMFEKAPSQDDVE
-400 KFARKLGIDLD
+400 KFARKLGIDME
-411 TMVKTFESRVPE
+411 TMMKTFESRVPE
-423 PLPGYQNSER
+423 PLPGYQHSER
-433 LSYTNV
+433 LSYSNV
-439 VKNQVINMDTELE
+439 VKTQVINMDTELE
-452 QTFLARARE
+452 QNFLARARE

-471 GEIVQQFSDQVRRIF
+471 GEVVEQFSEQIRRIF
-486 LHPQQGPFYVSRLL
+486 LHPEQGPFYVSRMI
-500 YTEKGFCL
+500 YTEKGFSL
-508 LKMLLSYIET
+508 LKMIQSYIEA
-518 LRENLTRIPRDI
+518 LRENLHRIPRDI
-530 EAAREQANERL
+530 EAASEQATDRL

-550 KEKKKNV
+550 KDKKKNV
-557 YIEAKINEY
+557 YIEAKINEF

-588 LNQENNRIYNVYT
+588 LNNENNRIYNVYT

-606 LNAIFAKNGD
+606 LNSIFSKNGD
-616 ILLNGE
+616 ILINGE
-622 EQLDHKGN
+622 EQADHKGN

-637 VSVPDISKVINRMME
+637 VSVPDISKVIGRMME
-652 QKDVEDL
+652 QKDVDDL
-659 IRDFTQELLEHS
+659 IRDFSLELLNHS
-671 DRWIKEQEID
+671 NKWVRESEID
-681 IVSSISD
+681 IISSISD
-688 FLTEKFGDLITKSM
+688 FLSDKFGDLITKSM
-702 EDFLVMKFGQEESIE
+702 EDFLVMKFGQDEAID
-717 KFVERKIA
+717 KFVERNIA

-762 LKGIRNYQSNSIGK
+762 LKGIRNYQNNSVGK
-776 SNFTVKESEVKNR
+776 SHFTVKESQVKNR

-817 ILDKEGIGRH
+817 ILDKEGVGRH

-845 KSWGETYVNPRVQS
+845 KSWGDTYVNPRVQG
-859 YNARVRAEFDRA
+859 YNARVRAEFEQAVAHKVILAKD
-871 LGYKIIVEKGV
+871 I
-882 DQNTSNRF
+882 DQNTSTRY
-890 AVVYTKPFDL
+890 AVVFTKPFELSDVL
-900 DQLLRAYDMQLGAA
+900 GAYDMQLNAT
-914 KPNLGEVKRAATELK
+914 KPNLGEVKRAVIELK
-929 RLLEDGLE
+929 RLLSEGLA
-937 QENVKDIFGSINEEL
+937 QEKVKDIFGSINEDL
-952 AKENLIRSPEQ
+952 AKENLIRSPEL
-963 IARVRAEL
+963 ITRVRQEL
-971 AKYEA
+971 AKYNA
-976 IQSKLKELE
+976 IAARASELE
-985 AVINKNQDEEKWLD
+985 LLIGQYQDDEKWLD
-999 QFIEAMYTGTI
+999 QFIEALYTGTI
-1010 CKKGA
+1010 TKKGA
-1015 LYVYDRDPEEE
+1015 LYVYDRDAEEE

-1031 ANLMKSVNYVEYEV
+1031 ANVMKSVHYVEYEV
-1045 YKHFRGLDERSRSTL
+1045 FKHFRQLDEKSRSTL
-1060 LRKSSRRD
+1060 LRKASRRD
-1068 QELTASEDISGLLV
+1068 NELTASEDIVPLLS
-1082 KLDDLFGVFLD
+1082 KLEELSQNFLE
-1093 ARERLEYEKV
+1093 ARDRLEYEKV
-1103 ELADGEERYQF
+1103 ELADGEETHQF
-1114 YKQVASKLND
+1114 YKAMSSKFND
-1124 IRRRLKS
+1124 IRRKLK

>member
-17 GGGIVSEKIRVDT
+17 GGGIVSDKIRVDT

-51 KYQINRRFKLPEDPL
+51 KYQINRRFRLPEDPL
-66 SKKKMEKPS
+66 SKKKRDKPD

-85 EQDRNK
+85 EQDRTK
-91 RYKGVGLDSI
+91 RYKGIGLDPI
-101 NEFVLLSNAEIGGLL
+101 NEFVLLSNPEIGGLL

-171 LSVGTSKKLMVF
+171 LSVGTNKKLMVF

-206 IIERDYGSAGI
+206 IIERDHGSAGI

-229 DVNLSNKSLSE
+229 DINLSNKSLSE

-257 DYWMNVDARGERFK
+257 DYWMNVDSRGERFK

-353 PANYDYNIIGA
+353 PANYEYNIIGA

-386 ESMFEKAPSQEDVE
+386 EKMFQQAPNQEDVE
-400 KFARKLGIDLD
+400 KFARKLGIDLES
-411 TMVKTFESRVPE
+411 MIKTFESRVPE
-423 PLPGYQNSER
+423 PLPGYENSER
-433 LSYTNV
+433 LSYANV
-439 VKNQVINMDTELE
+439 IKSQVVNMDTELE
-452 QTFLARARE
+452 QTFLSRARE

-471 GEIVQQFSDQVRRIF
+471 GEVLEQFSEQIRRLF
-486 LHPQQGPFYVSRLL
+486 LHPEQGPFYVSRLI

-518 LRENLTRIPRDI
+518 LRENLLRIPRDI
-530 EAAREQANERL
+530 EAAQDQAHEKL

-550 KEKKKNV
+550 KEKKKNA
-557 YIEAKINEY
+557 YIEAKIHEY
-566 WLMADVER
+566 WLHADVER

-580 FYEDLYEL
+580 FYEDLYQL
-588 LNQENNRIYNVYT
+588 LNQENNRIYSVFT

-606 LNAIFAKNGD
+606 LSSIFAKNGD
-616 ILLNGE
+616 ILTSGE
-622 EQLDHKGN
+622 EQVDHKGN

-637 VSVPDISKVINRMME
+637 VSVPDISKVVSSIMD
-652 QKDVEDL
+652 QKDVDDL
-659 IRDFTQELLEHS
+659 IRDFSLELLNNS
-671 DRWIKEQEID
+671 NQWVKEQEID

-688 FLTEKFGDLITKSM
+688 FLSEKFGDLITKSM
-702 EDFLVMKFGQEESIE
+702 EDFLVIKYGQDESIE
-717 KFVERKIA
+717 KFVERFIA

-741 AGNLYFPSWGFVSVP
+741 TGNLHFPSWGFVSVP

-762 LKGIRNYQSNSIGK
+762 LKGIRNYQNNAVGK
-776 SNFTVKESEVKNR
+776 SHFTVKESEVKNR
-789 IFWLNTKNGVPL
+789 IFWLNTRNGVPL

-827 LVQTDRANWTY
+827 LVQTDKNNWTY

-845 KSWGETYVNPRVQS
+845 KSWGDTYYNSRVQS
-859 YNARVRAEFDRA
+859 YNARVREEFVKA
-871 LGYKIIVEKGV
+871 LELKVIVEK
-882 DQNTSNRF
+882 DADHNTSNRYS
-890 AVVYTKPFDL
+890 VVFTKPFDL
-900 DQLLRAYDMQLGAA
+900 ESKLAAYDMRLDAP
-914 KPNLGEVKRAATELK
+914 KPNLGEVKRAASELR
-929 RLLEDGLE
+929 RLLNEGLP
-937 QENVKDIFGSINEEL
+937 QEGDKDIFGSINEEL
-952 AKENLIRSPEQ
+952 AKENLIRSPEL
-963 IARVRAEL
+963 IARVRQEI
-971 AKYEA
+971 AKYDEIA
-976 IQSKLKELE
+976 AMAAKLDAVLE
-985 AVINKNQDEEKWLD
+985 QHQDEEKWLE
-999 QFIEAMYTGTI
+999 QFIEALYTGTI
-1010 CKKGA
+1010 AKKGA

-1031 ANLMKSVNYVEYEV
+1031 ANLMKSRNYVEYEV
-1045 YKHFRGLDERSRSTL
+1045 FTHFRGLDEKNRSTL
-1060 LRKSSRRD
+1060 MRKASRRD
-1068 QELTASEDISGLLV
+1068 AELTASEDIQPLLQT
-1082 KLDDLFGVFLD
+1082 LDEL
-1093 ARERLEYEKV
+1093 AERFQEGRDSLEYEKV
-1103 ELADGEERYQF
+1103 ELANGDEMYQF
-1114 YKQVASKLND
+1114 YKQVATKLND
-1124 IRRRLKS
+1124 IRRRLK

>member
-51 KYQINRRFKLPEDPL
+51 KYQINRRFKLPEDPV
-66 SKKKMEKPS
+66 SKKKFDKPD

-91 RYKGVGLDSI
+91 KYKGIGLDPI

-116 QNRSILEPYITDWL
+116 QNRSILEPYITEWL

-157 INQVVQAI
+157 INQVVQSI

-171 LSVGTSKKLMVF
+171 LSVGTNKKLMVF
-183 LLTGLSGG
+183 LLSGLSGG
-191 TGSGCFLD
+191 TGSGTFLD
-199 IAYIVRG
+199 ISYIVRG

-229 DVNLSNKSLSE
+229 DVNLANKSLSE

-257 DYWMNVDARGERFK
+257 DYWMNVDSRGERFR

-341 IRTNIAQMNKMY
+341 IRTNIAQMNRAY
-353 PANYDYNIIGA
+353 PANYEYNIIGA
-364 SSAVLPIEEMTTYL
+364 SSAVLPVEEMTTYL

-386 ESMFEKAPSQEDVE
+386 EKMFEKAPGQEEVE
-400 KFARKLGIDLD
+400 KFARKLGVDLD
-411 TMVKTFESRVPE
+411 SMVKNFEARVPE
-423 PLPGYQNSER
+423 PLPGYENSER
-433 LSYTNV
+433 LSYSNV
-439 VKNQVINMDTELE
+439 IKMQVVNMDTELE
-452 QTFLARARE
+452 QNFLTRARE

-471 GEIVQQFSDQVRRIF
+471 GEIVGQFTDQIRRMF
-486 LHPQQGPFYVSRLL
+486 LHPEQGPFYVSRLI

-518 LRENLTRIPRDI
+518 LRESLHRIPRDI
-530 EAAREQANERL
+530 EAAREQADDKM

-550 KEKKKNV
+550 KDKKKNA

-566 WLMADVER
+566 WLRADVER
-574 TEQMIE
+574 TEQLIE
-580 FYEDLYEL
+580 FCEDLYDL
-588 LNQENNRIYNVYT
+588 LNQENSRIYNVYS

-606 LNAIFAKNGD
+606 LSAIFSKNGD
-616 ILLNGE
+616 ILINGE
-622 EQLDHKGN
+622 EQTDHRGN
-630 KTYYWNI
+630 KTYYWNL
-637 VSVPDISKVINRMME
+637 VSVPDIAAVVSKMME
-652 QKDVEDL
+652 KRDGDDL
-659 IRDFTQELLEHS
+659 IRDFTQELLTHS
-671 DRWIKEQEID
+671 NQWVKEQEID

-688 FLTEKFGDLITKSM
+688 FLTEKFGDLITRSM
-702 EDFLVMKFGQEESIE
+702 EDFLVMKYGQDEAVE
-717 KFVERKIA
+717 KFVERHIA
-725 SKLDEEA
+725 SRLDEDA

-741 AGNLYFPSWGFVSVP
+741 SGNLYFPSWGFVSVP
-756 VQAPSI
+756 VQAPGI
-762 LKGIRNYQSNSIGK
+762 LKGIRNYQNNAVGK
-776 SNFTVKESEVKNR
+776 SHFTIKESEVKNR
-789 IFWLNTKNGVPL
+789 IFWLNTRNGVPL

-810 EESYERT
+810 EESYEKT
-817 ILDKEGIGRH
+817 ILDREGIGRH
-827 LVQTDRANWTY
+827 LVQTARNNWTF

-845 KSWGETYVNPRVQS
+845 KSWGDVYVNPRVKE
-859 YNARVRAEFDRA
+859 YNARVREEFARA
-871 LGYKIIVEKGV
+871 SAAGIIRLKGE
-882 DQNTSNRF
+882 DKNTSSRYEV
-890 AVVYTKPFDL
+890 AKTRPLDL
-900 DQLLRAYDMQLGAA
+900 NALLAAYDMRLQEA
-914 KPNLGEVKRAATELK
+914 KPNLGEVKRAFDSLK
-929 RLLEDGLE
+929 RLLSEGLE
-937 QENVKDIFGSINEEL
+937 TEYVKDIFGSINEEL
-952 AKENLIRSPEQ
+952 AQENLIRSPELS
-963 IARVRAEL
+963 RVVRDEL
-971 AKYEA
+971 AKRES
-976 IQSKLKELE
+976 IQVKVAELG
-985 AVINKNQDEEKWLD
+985 AVLDKFQDEEKWLD
-999 QFIEAMYTGTI
+999 QFIEALYTGSIT
-1010 CKKGA
+1010 KKGA
-1015 LYVYDRDPEEE
+1015 LYVYDRDPEED

-1031 ANLMKSVNYVEYEV
+1031 ANVLKSRSYVEYEV
-1045 YKHFRGLDERSRSTL
+1045 FSNFRALDEKHRAVL
-1060 LRKSSRRD
+1060 LRKASRRD
-1068 QELTASEDISGLLV
+1068 AEMTSSEDITPLLA
-1082 KLDDLFGVFLD
+1082 KLDELAAAFTEGRDQLQY
-1093 ARERLEYEKV
+1093 ERV
-1103 ELADGEERYQF
+1103 ELANGEELYAF
-1114 YKQVASKLND
+1114 YKEMAGKLND
-1124 IRRRLKS
+1124 IRRRLK

>member
-1 MKPVVREH
+1 MKPIVREH

-66 SKKKMEKPS
+66 SKRKLEKPN

-91 RYKGVGLDSI
+91 KYKGIGLDPI
-101 NEFVLLSNAEIGGLL
+101 NEFVLLSNAEVGGLL

-157 INQVVQAI
+157 INQVVQSI

-199 IAYIVRG
+199 ISYIVRG
-206 IIERDYGSAGI
+206 IIERDHGSAGV

-229 DVNLSNKSLSE
+229 DINLANKSLSE

-271 QQYGNILTVNS
+271 QQYGSILSVNS

-322 ASEEKQSG
+322 ASEDKQSG

-341 IRTNIAQMNKMY
+341 IRTNIAQMNKQY

-364 SSAVLPIEEMTTYL
+364 SSAVLPIEEMTTFL
-378 AYRLFGKM
+378 AYRLFSKM
-386 ESMFEKAPSQEDVE
+386 DKMFHKAPTQDDVE

-411 TMVKTFESRVPE
+411 TMIKTFESRVPE
-423 PLPGYQNSER
+423 PLPGFENSER
-433 LSYTNV
+433 LNYSNV
-439 VKNQVINMDTELE
+439 VKMQVVNMDTELE
-452 QTFLARARE
+452 QTFLTRARE
-461 EYIKAKKQLP
+461 EYVKAKKQLP
-471 GEIVQQFSDQVRRIF
+471 GEIVGQFTDQIRRTF
-486 LHPQQGPFYVSRLL
+486 LHPEQGPFYVSRLL
-500 YTEKGFCL
+500 HTEKGFCL
-508 LKMLLSYIET
+508 LKMLLSYIEV
-518 LRENLTRIPRDI
+518 LRETLLRLPRDI
-530 EAAREQANERL
+530 ESASIQAEERM

-550 KEKKKNV
+550 KDKKKNS

-566 WLMADVER
+566 WLRADVER

-580 FYEDLYEL
+580 FYEDLYQL
-588 LNQENNRIYNVYT
+588 LNNENNRFYSVFTEVLNV
-601 EILNA
+601 LNG
-606 LNAIFAKNGD
+606 IFAKNGD
-616 ILLNGE
+616 ILINGD
-622 EQLDHKGN
+622 EQADHKGN
-630 KTYYWNI
+630 KTYYWNL
-637 VSVPDISKVINRMME
+637 VGVPDISDVIARIME
-652 QKDVEDL
+652 KKDVDDL
-659 IRDFTQELLEHS
+659 IRDFSQGLLDHS
-671 DRWIKEQEID
+671 DQWVKEKDID
-681 IVSSISD
+681 IVNSISD
-688 FLTEKFGDLITKSM
+688 FLTDKFGDLITRSM
-702 EDFLVMKFGQEESIE
+702 EDFLVMKYGNDESIE
-717 KFVERKIA
+717 KFVERFIA
-725 SKLDEEA
+725 TKLDEEA
-732 VPVFHLSNS
+732 VAVFNLSNS
-741 AGNLYFPSWGFVSVP
+741 SGNLHFPSWGFVSVP
-756 VQAPSI
+756 QHAPSI
-762 LKGIRNYQSNSIGK
+762 LKGIRNYQSNAVGK
-776 SNFTVKESEVKNR
+776 SHFTIKESEVKNR

-817 ILDKEGIGRH
+817 ILDKEGVGRH
-827 LVQTDRANWTY
+827 LVMTEKVNWTN

-845 KSWGETYVNPRVQS
+845 KSWGDTYSNARVKG
-859 YNARVRAEFDRA
+859 YNARVRAEFQRA
-871 LGYKIIVEKGV
+871 LGYRIISEKGV
-882 DQNTSNRF
+882 DNSMSSRY
-890 AVVYTKPFDL
+890 AVQFTQPF
-900 DQLLRAYDMQLGAA
+900 QLQALLSSYNMEASAA
-914 KPNLGEVKRAATELK
+914 KPNLGEVKRAVIELR
-929 RLLEDGLE
+929 RLLAEGLAPDGA
-937 QENVKDIFGSINEEL
+937 KDIFGSLNEDL
-952 AKENLIRSPEQ
+952 AQENLIRSPELL
-963 IARVRAEL
+963 ARVREEL
-971 AKYEA
+971 AKYDA
-976 IQSKLKELE
+976 ISDKVAELE
-985 AVINKNQDEEKWLD
+985 KLLSLHQDEEKWLD
-999 QFIEAMYTGTI
+999 QFIEALYTETI
-1010 CKKGA
+1010 VKKGA

-1026 AWEPF
+1026 AWAPF
-1031 ANLMKSVNYVEYEV
+1031 ANLMKSSSFVEHEV
-1045 YKHFRGLDERSRSTL
+1045 FESFRGLDEKNRAAL
-1060 LRKSSRRD
+1060 LRKASRRVTD
-1068 QELTASEDISGLLV
+1068 LTATEDTKLLV
-1082 KLDDLFGVFLD
+1082 HKLDELFSAFLD
-1093 ARERLEYEKV
+1093 ARDRLEYERI
-1103 ELADGEERYQF
+1103 ELANGEDLYQF
-1114 YKQVASKLND
+1114 YKQMTSKLND
-1124 IRRRLKS
+1124 IRRKLK

>member
-1 MKPVVREH
+1 MKPIVREH

-17 GGGIVSEKIRVDT
+17 GGGIVSDKIRVDT

-51 KYQINRRFKLPEDPL
+51 KYQINRRFKLPEDPI
-66 SKKKMEKPS
+66 SKKKREKPD

-91 RYKGVGLDSI
+91 KYRGIGLDPL

-116 QNRSILEPYITDWL
+116 QNRSILEPYITEWL

-171 LSVGTSKKLMVF
+171 LSVGTNKKLMVF
-183 LLTGLSGG
+183 LLSGLSGG

-199 IAYIVRG
+199 ISYIVRG

-257 DYWMNVDARGERFK
+257 DYWMNVDSRGERFRQK
-271 QQYGNILTVNS
+271 YGNILTVNS

-341 IRTNIAQMNKMY
+341 IRTNIAQMNRAY
-353 PANYDYNIIGA
+353 PANYEYNIIGA

-378 AYRLFGKM
+378 GYRLFQKM
-386 ESMFEKAPSQEDVE
+386 EKMFQKAPSQEEVE
-400 KFARKLGIDLD
+400 KFARKLGVDLD

-423 PLPGYQNSER
+423 PLPGFENSER
-433 LSYTNV
+433 LSYNNV
-439 VKNQVINMDTELE
+439 IKMQVVNMDTELE

-471 GEIVQQFSDQVRRIF
+471 GEIVGSFTDQIRRMF
-486 LHPQQGPFYVSRLL
+486 LHPEQGPFYVSRLI

-518 LRENLTRIPRDI
+518 LRENLHHIPRDI
-530 EAAREQANERL
+530 EAAQEQANERL
-541 GDAKSAFVS
+541 GDAKSAFIS
-550 KEKKKNV
+550 KDKKKNM
-557 YIEAKINEY
+557 YIEAKIQEY
-566 WLMADVER
+566 WLHADVER

-580 FYEDLYEL
+580 FYEDLYQL
-588 LNQENNRIYNVYT
+588 LNQENNRIYSVFT

-606 LNAIFAKNGD
+606 LNSIFEKNGD
-616 ILLNGE
+616 ILINGE
-622 EQLDHKGN
+622 EQADHKGN
-630 KTYYWNI
+630 RTYYWNI
-637 VSVPDISKVINRMME
+637 VSVPDISKVISNIMD
-652 QKDVEDL
+652 QKEVDDL
-659 IRDFTQELLEHS
+659 IRDFSLELLNHS
-671 DRWIKEQEID
+671 NQWIKEQELD

-688 FLTEKFGDLITKSM
+688 FLSDKFGDLITQSM
-702 EDFLVMKFGQEESIE
+702 EEFLVMKFGNDESID
-717 KFVERKIA
+717 KFVERQIA
-725 SKLDEEA
+725 SKLDDEA

-741 AGNLYFPSWGFVSVP
+741 SGNLHFPRWGFVSVP

-762 LKGIRNYQSNSIGK
+762 LKGIRNYQNNAVGK

-789 IFWLNTKNGVPL
+789 IFWLNTHNGVPL

-827 LVQTDRANWTY
+827 LVQTDKANWTY

-845 KSWGETYVNPRVQS
+845 QSWGDTYQNERVQK
-859 YNARVRAEFDRA
+859 YNARVRAEFER
-871 LGYKIIVEKGV
+871 GSRFKTVIEKGM
-882 DQNTSNRF
+882 DDNTSNRY
-890 AVVYTKPFDL
+890 AVVFTKPFNLADMLQGYDL
-900 DQLLRAYDMQLGAA
+900 QLQAA
-914 KPNLGEVKRAATELK
+914 KPNLGEVKRAYLDLK
-929 RLLEDGLE
+929 RLLEEGLE
-937 QENVKDIFGSINEEL
+937 PVETKDIFGSMNEDL
-952 AKENLIRSPEQ
+952 AKDNLIRSPEL
-963 IARVRAEL
+963 IARIREEL

-976 IQSKLKELE
+976 IE
-985 AVINKNQDEEKWLD
+985 AKMAEFEQILSQHQDEEKWQD
-999 QFIEAMYTGTI
+999 QFIEALYTGTI

-1015 LYVYDRDPEEE
+1015 LYVYDRDEEEE

-1031 ANLMKSVNYVEYEV
+1031 ANLMKSRDYVEYEV
-1045 YKHFRGLDERSRSTL
+1045 YEHFRGLDEKSRGTL
-1060 LRKSSRRD
+1060 LRKSARRAA
-1068 QELTASEDISGLLV
+1068 EMTATEDVAPLLA
-1082 KLDDLFGVFLD
+1082 KLDELYAAFLE
-1093 ARERLEYEKV
+1093 ARERLEYEKI
-1103 ELADGEERYQF
+1103 ELANGEDTYQF
-1114 YKQVASKLND
+1114 YKQLTTKLNA
-1124 IRRRLKS
+1124 IRRKLK

>member
-17 GGGIVSEKIRVDT
+17 GGGIVSDKIRVET

-66 SKKKMEKPS
+66 SKKKREKPD

-85 EQDRNK
+85 EQDRSK
-91 RYKGVGLDSI
+91 KYKGIGLDPL

-116 QNRSILEPYITDWL
+116 QNRSILEPYITEWL

-171 LSVGTSKKLMVF
+171 LSVGTNKKLMVF
-183 LLTGLSGG
+183 LLSGLSGG

-199 IAYIVRG
+199 ISYIVRG
-206 IIERDYGSAGI
+206 IIERDHGSAGI

-257 DYWMNVDARGERFK
+257 DYWMNVDSRGERF
-271 QQYGNILTVNS
+271 QQKYGNILTVNS

-296 NTEGKLLENAYDYC
+296 NTEGKLLESAYDYT

-341 IRTNIAQMNKMY
+341 IRTNIAQMNKAY
-353 PANYDYNIIGA
+353 PANYEYNIIGA

-378 AYRLFGKM
+378 GYRLFNKM
-386 ESMFEKAPSQEDVE
+386 EKMFEKAPSQEEVE
-400 KFARKLGIDLD
+400 KFARKLGVDLD
-411 TMVKTFESRVPE
+411 SMVKTFESRVPE
-423 PLPGYQNSER
+423 PLPGYENSER
-433 LSYTNV
+433 LSYNNV
-439 VKNQVINMDTELE
+439 VKMQVVNLDTELE
-452 QTFLARARE
+452 QSFLARARE

-471 GEIVQQFSDQVRRIF
+471 GEIVGQFTDQLRRMF
-486 LHPQQGPFYVSRLL
+486 LHPEQGPFYVSRLI

-518 LRENLTRIPRDI
+518 LRENLHRIPREI
-530 EAAREQANERL
+530 EAAQDQANERL
-541 GDAKSAFVS
+541 GDAKSAFIS
-550 KEKKKNV
+550 KDKKKNMYV
-557 YIEAKINEY
+557 EAKINEY
-566 WLMADVER
+566 WLHADIER

-588 LNQENNRIYNVYT
+588 LNGENNRIYNVFT

-606 LNAIFAKNGD
+606 LNGIFEKNGD
-616 ILLNGE
+616 ILINGD
-622 EQLDHKGN
+622 EQTDHKGN
-630 KTYYWNI
+630 HTYYWNL
-637 VSVPDISKVINRMME
+637 VSVPDISKVISSIME
-652 QKDVEDL
+652 QKEVDDL
-659 IRDFTQELLEHS
+659 IRDFSMELLNHS
-671 DRWIKEQEID
+671 NQWIKEQELD

-688 FLTEKFGDLITKSM
+688 FLSEKFGDLITQSM
-702 EDFLVMKFGQEESIE
+702 EEFLIMKFGHEESID
-717 KFVERKIA
+717 KFVERNIA

-741 AGNLYFPSWGFVSVP
+741 SGNLYFPSWGFVSVP
-756 VQAPSI
+756 VKAPSI
-762 LKGIRNYQSNSIGK
+762 LKGIRNYQNNAVGK
-776 SNFTVKESEVKNR
+776 SHFTVKESEVKNR
-789 IFWLNTKNGVPL
+789 IFWLNTRNGVPL

-827 LVQTDRANWTY
+827 LVQTDKMNWTY

-845 KSWGETYVNPRVQS
+845 QSWGETYMNTRVQK
-859 YNARVRAEFDRA
+859 YNARVRNEFDQA
-871 LGYKIIVEKGV
+871 KTHKVIVEKGI
-882 DQNTSNRF
+882 DHNTSNRY
-890 AVVYTKPFDL
+890 AVIFTKSFDMTQVL
-900 DQLLRAYDMQLGAA
+900 QGYDLQLTAA
-914 KPNLGEVKRAATELK
+914 KPNLGEVKRAYIELK
-929 RLLEDGLE
+929 RLLTEGLE
-937 QENVKDIFGSINEEL
+937 QETAKDIFGSISEEL
-952 AKENLIRSPEQ
+952 AKENLIRSPEL
-963 IARVRAEL
+963 IKRTREEL
-971 AKYEA
+971 AKYAA
-976 IQSKLKELE
+976 IAAKVAEFEQLLGQY
-985 AVINKNQDEEKWLD
+985 QDEEKWQD
-999 QFIEAMYTGTI
+999 HFIEALYTGTI
-1010 CKKGA
+1010 VKKGA
-1015 LYVYDRDPEEE
+1015 LFVYDRDEEEE
-1026 AWEPF
+1026 AWEPL
-1031 ANLMKSVNYVEYEV
+1031 ANLMRIRDYAEYEV
-1045 YKHFRGLDERSRSTL
+1045 YSQFRKLDDKSRGTL
-1060 LRKSSRRD
+1060 LRKASRRD
-1068 QELTASEDISGLLV
+1068 AELTSSEDVSPLLI
-1082 KLDDLFGVFLD
+1082 KLEEMYDTFKD
-1093 ARERLEYEKV
+1093 ARDRLEHEKI
-1103 ELADGEERYQF
+1103 ELANGEEAYQF
-1114 YKQVASKLND
+1114 YKQLTTKLHAM
-1124 IRRRLKS
+1124 IRKLK

>member
-1 MKPVVREH
+1 MKPIVREH

-17 GGGIVSEKIRVDT
+17 GGGIVSDKIRVDT

-66 SKKKMEKPS
+66 SKKKRDKPD

-85 EQDRNK
+85 EQDRTK
-91 RYKGVGLDSI
+91 RYKGIGLDPI
-101 NEFVLLSNAEIGGLL
+101 NEFVLLSNPEIGGLL

-171 LSVGTSKKLMVF
+171 LSVGTNKKLMVF

-206 IIERDYGSAGI
+206 IIERDHGSAGI

-229 DVNLSNKSLSE
+229 DINLSNKSLSE

-257 DYWMNVDARGERFK
+257 DYWMNVDSRGERFK
-271 QQYGNILTVNS
+271 QQYGNILSVNS

-353 PANYDYNIIGA
+353 PANYEYNIIGA

-386 ESMFEKAPSQEDVE
+386 EKMFQQGPNQEDVE
-400 KFARKLGIDLD
+400 KFARKLGIDLES
-411 TMVKTFESRVPE
+411 MIKTFESRVPE
-423 PLPGYQNSER
+423 PLPGYENSER
-433 LSYTNV
+433 LSFANV
-439 VKNQVINMDTELE
+439 VKSQVVNMDTELE

-471 GEIVQQFSDQVRRIF
+471 GEVLEQFSEQIRRLF
-486 LHPQQGPFYVSRLL
+486 LHPEQGPFYVSRLI

-508 LKMLLSYIET
+508 LKMLLSYIEA
-518 LRENLTRIPRDI
+518 LRENLLRIPRDI
-530 EAAREQANERL
+530 EAAQDQAHEKL

-550 KEKKKNV
+550 KEKKKNA
-557 YIEAKINEY
+557 YIEAKIHEY
-566 WLMADVER
+566 WLHADVER

-580 FYEDLYEL
+580 FYEDLYQL
-588 LNQENNRIYNVYT
+588 LNQENNRIYSVFT

-606 LNAIFAKNGD
+606 LSSIFAKNGD
-616 ILLNGE
+616 ILTSGE
-622 EQLDHKGN
+622 EQVDHKGN

-637 VSVPDISKVINRMME
+637 VSVPDISKVVSSIMD
-652 QKDVEDL
+652 QKDVDDL
-659 IRDFTQELLEHS
+659 IRDFSLELLNNSNQWVKEH
-671 DRWIKEQEID
+671 EID

-688 FLTEKFGDLITKSM
+688 FLSDKFGDLITKSM
-702 EDFLVMKFGQEESIE
+702 EDFLVIKYGQDESIE
-717 KFVERKIA
+717 KLVERFIA
-725 SKLDEEA
+725 GKLDEEA

-741 AGNLYFPSWGFVSVP
+741 TGNLHFPSWGFVSVP

-762 LKGIRNYQSNSIGK
+762 LKGIRNYQNNAVGK
-776 SNFTVKESEVKNR
+776 SHFTVKESEVKNR
-789 IFWLNTKNGVPL
+789 IFWLNTRNGVPL

-827 LVQTDRANWTY
+827 LVQTDKNNWTY

-845 KSWGETYVNPRVQS
+845 KSWGDTYSNSRVQG
-859 YNARVRAEFDRA
+859 YNARVRQEFAKA
-871 LGYKIIVEKGV
+871 LELKVIVEKDV
-882 DQNTSNRF
+882 DHNTSNRYS
-890 AVVYTKPFDL
+890 VVFTKPFDL
-900 DQLLRAYDMQLGAA
+900 ESKLAAYDMRLDAP
-914 KPNLGEVKRAATELK
+914 KPNLGEVKRAAVELR
-929 RLLEDGLE
+929 RLLTEGLP
-937 QENVKDIFGSINEEL
+937 QEGDKDIFGSINEEL
-952 AKENLIRSPEQ
+952 AKENLIRTPEM
-963 IARVRAEL
+963 IARVRQEI
-971 AKYEA
+971 AKYDEITA
-976 IQSKLKELE
+976 MASKLDAVLE
-985 AVINKNQDEEKWLD
+985 QHQDEEKWLE
-999 QFIEAMYTGTI
+999 QFIEALYTETI
-1010 CKKGA
+1010 TKKGA

-1031 ANLMKSVNYVEYEV
+1031 ANLMKSRNYVEYEV
-1045 YKHFRGLDERSRSTL
+1045 FTHFRGLDEKNRSAL
-1060 LRKSSRRD
+1060 MRKASRRD
-1068 QELTASEDISGLLV
+1068 TELTTSEDIQPLLQT
-1082 KLDDLFGVFLD
+1082 LDEL
-1093 ARERLEYEKV
+1093 AERFQEGRDSLEYEKV
-1103 ELADGEERYQF
+1103 ELANGEEMYQF
-1114 YKQVASKLND
+1114 YKQVATKLND
-1124 IRRRLKS
+1124 IRRRLK